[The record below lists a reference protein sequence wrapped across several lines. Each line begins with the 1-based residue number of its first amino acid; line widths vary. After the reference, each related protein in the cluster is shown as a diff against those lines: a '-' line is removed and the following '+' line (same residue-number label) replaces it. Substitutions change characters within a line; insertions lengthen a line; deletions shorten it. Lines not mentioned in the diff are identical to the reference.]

1 MTVGILTEKPSAARN
16 FAKAFGG
23 QKGTYN
29 GENYVIAFA
38 HGHLFE
44 LKQPVDQ
51 VDPSKRA
58 KYASWA
64 LSDLPWDLNDLAFER
79 EQKKMV
85 EIKKGKRVEKEDK
98 SITERL
104 ADIKK
109 TLGSC
114 SEICIATDVDPSG
127 EGGLLAW
134 EILAALGLN
143 TKPVSRM
150 YFTDES
156 PASIKKAFVSRKRL
170 ASMEDHDEYRMAWL
184 RSRWDFLS
192 MQWTR
197 IASELVDKRAI
208 VRQGRLKSAMTVLVG
223 DQLKAHKSW
232 KKVPFYEPRFRDENG
247 VMYSDP
253 DAQRCARE
261 ADVDLSGLHA
271 SSVTVDSK
279 TMKRSG
285 PPRMLDLAGLSALL
299 SAKGVKAADVLKI
312 YQKMYEAQVVSYP
325 RTEDKHVTKEQFA
338 ELVSN
343 APAIAR
349 AVGIDPALLTH
360 TAARSTHVKD
370 SGAHGAN
377 RPGPNVP
384 ASLDEVAK
392 TYGKV
397 GTMIYELLARSAL
410 AVLAE
415 DYEYEAQKGHV
426 TDFPSY
432 TGSCSVPKKPGW
444 KAVLGGAS
452 MADDDDDENN
462 VTGLGTQAQPFV
474 HEGVP
479 PCPVAPT
486 VKWLMKQL
494 ERRDVGTG
502 ATRTSTF
509 AEVSSSKA
517 RYPLMDE
524 TKGRITLTETGEM
537 SYRMLP
543 GTHIGDL
550 SITERVFADMKAVAK
565 SEKQADDVLAEV
577 ARLVTDDIAVMT
589 ANAQTMR
596 KELNMGDYAE
606 KEYFE
611 GTWVPEN
618 RHVRFNRTWSGY
630 RFTDQECMDL
640 LAGKDIEITATSART
655 GGEFTVIGS
664 FGEYE
669 FQGRTCIGFIPDF
682 SKPTSAAK
690 RGVAPKSMLGVKLT
704 DEQREK
710 IEAGE
715 KVKVKGMKSK
725 KTGKT
730 FDAYLSLED
739 KPDGTRGIAF
749 SFDK

>member
-1 MTVGILTEKPSAARN
+1 MTVGILAEKPSAARN
-16 FAKAFGG
+16 FAKALGG
-23 QKGTYN
+23 QSGTYN
-29 GENYVIAFA
+29 GEDYVIAFA
-38 HGHLFE
+38 RGHLFE

-51 VDPSKRA
+51 VAPAKRER
-58 KYASWA
+58 YGSWA
-64 LSDLPWDLNDLAFER
+64 LKDLPWDVTDFAFER
-79 EQKKMV
+79 EKK
-85 EIKKGKRVEKEDK
+85 KDTSKL
-98 SITERL
+98 L

-109 TLGSC
+109 TLSSC
-114 SEICIATDVDPSG
+114 DSIAVCTDLDPSG
-127 EGGLLAW
+127 EGFLLAW
-134 EILAALGLN
+134 EVISELGLAH
-143 TKPVSRM
+143 KPIYRM

-156 PASIKKAFVSRKRL
+156 PASIQKAFVSRKRV
-170 ASMEDHDEYRMAWL
+170 ASPEDHDEYRMAWL

-197 IASELVDKRAI
+197 IASQLAGQRAV

-223 DQLKAHKSW
+223 DQLKAHQSW

-247 VMYSDP
+247 VMYIDP
-253 DAQRCARE
+253 DATRCARE
-261 ADVDLSGLHA
+261 SDVDLSGLHA

-299 SAKGVKAADVLKI
+299 SVKGVKAAEVLKI
-312 YQKMYEAQVVSYP
+312 YQKMYESQVVSYP
-325 RTEDKHVTKEQFA
+325 RTDDKHVTKEQFA
-338 ELVSN
+338 ELVRN

-349 AVGIDPALLTH
+349 AVGIDPSLLTH

-377 RPGPNVP
+377 RPGPNIP
-384 ASLDEVAK
+384 SSLAEVENK
-392 TYGKV
+392 YGKT
-397 GTMIYELLARSAL
+397 GAMIYELLARSAL

-426 TDFPSY
+426 TDFPAY
-432 TGSCSVPKKPGW
+432 VGSCSVPKKQGW
-444 KAVLGGAS
+444 KAVLGDAS
-452 MADDDDDENN
+452 MADDDDEND

-479 PCPVAPT
+479 SQPVAPT

-524 TKGRITLTETGEM
+524 TKGRISLTETGEI
-537 SYRMLP
+537 SYRLLP

-550 SITERVFADMKAVAK
+550 AITERVFSDMKAVAK
-565 SEKQADDVLAEV
+565 GEKQADDVLAEV

-596 KELNMGDYAE
+596 KDLGMGDYVE

-611 GTWVPEN
+611 GTWQKTGA
-618 RHVRFNRTWSGY
+618 HVRFNRTWSGH

-640 LAGKDIEITATSART
+640 LAGKDIEITATSKRT
-655 GGEFTVIGS
+655 GDDFTVIGS

-669 FQGRTCIGFIPDF
+669 FEGRKCIGFIPDF
-682 SKPTSAAK
+682 TKPTSAAK
-690 RGVAPKSMLGVKLT
+690 RGVAPKMMLGVKLT

-715 KVKVKGMKSK
+715 KVKVTGMKSK
-725 KTGKT
+725 KSGKN
-730 FDAYLSLED
+730 FDAYLFLED

-749 SFDK
+749 SFDA

>member
-16 FAKAFGG
+16 FAKALGG
-23 QKGTYN
+23 QSGTCN
-29 GENYVIAFA
+29 GESYVIAFA
-38 HGHLFE
+38 RGHLFE

-58 KYASWA
+58 KYASWS
-64 LSDLPWDLNDLAFER
+64 LSELPWDVNDFAFER
-79 EQKKMV
+79 EKK
-85 EIKKGKRVEKEDK
+85 KDTSKL
-98 SITERL
+98 L

-114 SEICIATDVDPSG
+114 DELAIATDSDVSG

-134 EILAALGLN
+134 EIISELGLDR
-143 TKPVSRM
+143 KPISRM

-170 ASMEDHDEYRMAWL
+170 TSMEDHDEYRMAWL

-208 VRQGRLKSAMTVLVG
+208 VRQGRLKSAMIVLVG
-223 DQLKAHKSW
+223 DQLKAHNEW
-232 KKVPFYEPRFRDENG
+232 KKVPFYESRFRDENG
-247 VMYSDP
+247 VMYIDP
-253 DAQRCARE
+253 DAQRFAHE
-261 ADVDLSGLHA
+261 SDVDLSGLHA

-299 SAKGVKAADVLKI
+299 SAKGVKAAEVLKI
-312 YQKMYEAQVVSYP
+312 YQKMYESQVVSYP
-325 RTEDKHVTKEQFA
+325 RTDDKHVTKEQFA
-338 ELVSN
+338 ELVRN

-349 AVGIDPALLTH
+349 AVGIDPSLLTH

-377 RPGPNVP
+377 RPGPNIP
-384 ASLDEVAK
+384 SSLAEVGNK
-392 TYGKV
+392 YGKT
-397 GTMIYELLARSAL
+397 GAMIYELLARSAL

-426 TDFPSY
+426 TDFPAY
-432 TGSCSVPKKPGW
+432 VGSCSVPKKQGW
-444 KAVLGGAS
+444 KAVLGDAS
-452 MADDDDDENN
+452 MADDDEND

-479 PCPVAPT
+479 SQPVAPT

-494 ERRDVGTG
+494 ERCDVGTG

-524 TKGRITLTETGEM
+524 TKGRITLTETGEI
-537 SYRMLP
+537 SYRLLP

-550 SITERVFADMKAVAK
+550 AITERVFSDMKAVAK
-565 SEKQADDVLAEV
+565 GDKLADDVLAEV

-596 KELNMGDYAE
+596 KDLGMGDYVE

-611 GTWVPEN
+611 GTWDKTGA
-618 RHVRFNRTWSGY
+618 HVRFNRTWSGH

-640 LAGKDIEITATSART
+640 LAGKDIEITATSKRT
-655 GGEFTVIGS
+655 GDDFTVIGS

-669 FQGRTCIGFIPDF
+669 FEGRKCIGFIPDF
-682 SKPTSAAK
+682 TKPTSAAK

-725 KTGKT
+725 KSGKN
-730 FDAYLSLED
+730 FDAYLFLED

-749 SFDK
+749 SFDA

>member
-16 FAKAFGG
+16 FAKALGG
-23 QKGTYN
+23 QSGTCN
-29 GENYVIAFA
+29 GESYVIAFA
-38 HGHLFE
+38 RGHLFE

-58 KYASWA
+58 KYASWS
-64 LSDLPWDLNDLAFER
+64 LSELPWDPKDFAFER
-79 EQKKMV
+79 EKK
-85 EIKKGKRVEKEDK
+85 KDTSKL
-98 SITERL
+98 L

-114 SEICIATDVDPSG
+114 DELAIATDSDVSG

-134 EILAALGLN
+134 EIISELGLDH
-143 TKPVSRM
+143 KPISRM

-170 ASMEDHDEYRMAWL
+170 TSMEDHDEYRMAWL

-208 VRQGRLKSAMTVLVG
+208 VRQGRLKSAMIVLVG
-223 DQLKAHKSW
+223 DQLKAHNEW

-247 VMYSDP
+247 VMYIDP
-253 DAQRCARE
+253 DAPRCARE
-261 ADVDLSGLHA
+261 SDVDLSGLHA

-299 SAKGVKAADVLKI
+299 SAKGVKAAEVLKI
-312 YQKMYEAQVVSYP
+312 YQKMYESQVVSYP

-338 ELVSN
+338 ELVRN

-349 AVGIDPALLTH
+349 AVGIDPSLLTH

-377 RPGPNVP
+377 RPGPNIP
-384 ASLDEVAK
+384 SSLAEVENK
-392 TYGKV
+392 YGKT
-397 GTMIYELLARSAL
+397 GAMIYELLARSAL
-410 AVLAE
+410 AVLVE

-426 TDFPSY
+426 TDFPAY
-432 TGSCSVPKKPGW
+432 VGSCSVPKKQGW

-452 MADDDDDENN
+452 MTDDDDDANN
-462 VTGLGTQAQPFV
+462 GAGLGTTAQPFV
-474 HEGVP
+474 YEGIP
-479 PCPVAPT
+479 RQPTAPT

-517 RYPLMDE
+517 LYPLMDE
-524 TKGRITLTETGEM
+524 TKGRISLTETGEI
-537 SYRMLP
+537 SYRLLP

-550 SITERVFADMKAVAK
+550 AITERVFSDMKAVAK
-565 SEKQADDVLAEV
+565 GEKQADDVLAEV

-596 KELNMGDYAE
+596 KDLGMGDYVE

-611 GTWVPEN
+611 GTWAKTGA
-618 RHVRFNRTWSGY
+618 HVRFNRTWSGH

-640 LAGKDIEITATSART
+640 LAGKDIEITATSKRT
-655 GGEFTVIGS
+655 GDDFTVIGS

-669 FQGRTCIGFIPDF
+669 FEGRRCIGFIPDF
-682 SKPTSAAK
+682 TKPTSAAK

-704 DEQREK
+704 DEQRAK

-715 KVKVKGMKSK
+715 KVKVKGMKSRK
-725 KTGKT
+725 SGKN
-730 FDAYLSLED
+730 FDAYLFLED

-749 SFDK
+749 SFDA

>member
-16 FAKAFGG
+16 FAKALGG
-23 QKGTYN
+23 QSGTCN
-29 GENYVIAFA
+29 GESYVIAFA
-38 HGHLFE
+38 RGHLFE

-58 KYASWA
+58 KYASWS
-64 LSDLPWDLNDLAFER
+64 LSELPWDVNDFAFER
-79 EQKKMV
+79 EKK
-85 EIKKGKRVEKEDK
+85 KDTSKL
-98 SITERL
+98 L

-114 SEICIATDVDPSG
+114 DELAIATDSDVSG

-134 EILAALGLN
+134 EIISELGLDH
-143 TKPVSRM
+143 KPISRM

-170 ASMEDHDEYRMAWL
+170 TSMEDHDEYRMAWL

-208 VRQGRLKSAMTVLVG
+208 VRQGRLKSAMIVLVG
-223 DQLKAHKSW
+223 DQLKAHNEW

-247 VMYSDP
+247 VMYIDS
-253 DAQRCARE
+253 DAQRFAHE
-261 ADVDLSGLHA
+261 SDVDLSGLHA

-299 SAKGVKAADVLKI
+299 SAKGVKAAEVLGI
-312 YQKMYEAQVVSYP
+312 YQKMYESQVVSYP
-325 RTEDKHVTKEQFA
+325 RTDDKHVTKEQYA
-338 ELVSN
+338 ELVRN

-349 AVGIDPALLTH
+349 AVGIDPSLLTH

-377 RPGPNVP
+377 RPGPNIP
-384 ASLDEVAK
+384 SSLAEVEAK
-392 TYGKV
+392 YGKT
-397 GTMIYELLARSAL
+397 GAMIYELLARSAL

-426 TDFPSY
+426 TDFPAY
-432 TGSCSVPKKPGW
+432 VGSCSVPKKPGW

-452 MADDDDDENN
+452 MADDDDDVNN
-462 VTGLGTQAQPFV
+462 ASGLGTTAQPFV
-474 HEGVP
+474 YEGIP
-479 PCPVAPT
+479 RQPTAPT

-524 TKGRITLTETGEM
+524 TKGRISLTETGEI
-537 SYRMLP
+537 SYHLLP

-550 SITERVFADMKAVAK
+550 AITERVFSDMKAVAK
-565 SEKQADDVLAEV
+565 GEKQADDVLAEV

-596 KELNMGDYAE
+596 KDLGMGDYVE

-611 GTWVPEN
+611 GTWDKTGT
-618 RHVRFNRTWSGY
+618 HVRFNRTWSGH

-640 LAGKDIEITATSART
+640 LAGKDIEITATSKRT
-655 GGEFTVIGS
+655 GDDFTVIGS

-669 FQGRTCIGFIPDF
+669 FEGRKCIGFIPDF
-682 SKPTSAAK
+682 TKPTSAAK

-715 KVKVKGMKSK
+715 KVLVKGMKSK
-725 KTGKT
+725 KSGKN
-730 FDAYLSLED
+730 FDAYLFLED

-749 SFDK
+749 SFDA

>member
-16 FAKAFGG
+16 FAKALGG
-23 QKGTYN
+23 QSGTCN
-29 GENYVIAFA
+29 GESYVIAFA
-38 HGHLFE
+38 RGHLFE

-58 KYASWA
+58 KYASWS
-64 LSDLPWDLNDLAFER
+64 LSELPWDVNDFAFER
-79 EQKKMV
+79 EKK
-85 EIKKGKRVEKEDK
+85 KDTSKL
-98 SITERL
+98 L

-114 SEICIATDVDPSG
+114 DELAIATDSDVSG

-134 EILAALGLN
+134 EIISELGLDR
-143 TKPVSRM
+143 KPISRM

-170 ASMEDHDEYRMAWL
+170 TSMEDHDEYRMAWL

-208 VRQGRLKSAMTVLVG
+208 VRQGRLKSAMIVLVG
-223 DQLKAHKSW
+223 DQLKAHNEW

-247 VMYSDP
+247 VMYIDP
-253 DAQRCARE
+253 DAQRFAHE
-261 ADVDLSGLHA
+261 SDVDLSGLHA

-299 SAKGVKAADVLKI
+299 SAKGVKAAEVLGI
-312 YQKMYEAQVVSYP
+312 YQKMYESQVVSYP
-325 RTEDKHVTKEQFA
+325 RTDDKHVTKEQFA
-338 ELVSN
+338 ELVRN

-349 AVGIDPALLTH
+349 AVGIDPSLLTH
-360 TAARSTHVKD
+360 TAPRSTHVKD

-377 RPGPNVP
+377 RPGPNIP
-384 ASLDEVAK
+384 SSLAEVENK
-392 TYGKV
+392 YGKT
-397 GTMIYELLARSAL
+397 GAMIYELLARSAL

-426 TDFPSY
+426 TDFPAY
-432 TGSCSVPKKPGW
+432 VGSCSVPKKQGW
-444 KAVLGGAS
+444 KVVLGDAS
-452 MADDDDDENN
+452 MADDDDEND
-462 VTGLGTQAQPFV
+462 VTGLGTRAQPFV

-479 PCPVAPT
+479 SQPGAPT

-494 ERRDVGTG
+494 EKRDVGTG

-509 AEVSSSKA
+509 AEVSSSQS
-517 RYPLMDE
+517 RYPLMSE
-524 TKGRITLTETGEM
+524 TRGKIDLTETGEI
-537 SYRMLP
+537 SYRLLP

-550 SITERVFADMKAVAK
+550 AITERVFSDMKAVAK
-565 SEKQADDVLAEV
+565 GEKQADDVLAEV

-596 KELNMGDYAE
+596 KDLGMGDYVE

-611 GTWVPEN
+611 GTWQKTGA
-618 RHVRFNRTWSGY
+618 HVRFNRTWSGH

-640 LAGKDIEITATSART
+640 LAGEDIEITATSKRT
-655 GGEFTVIGS
+655 GDDFTVIGS

-669 FQGRTCIGFIPDF
+669 FEGRKCIGFIPDF
-682 SKPTSAAK
+682 TKPTSAAK

-715 KVKVKGMKSK
+715 KVLVKGMKSK
-725 KTGKT
+725 KSGKN
-730 FDAYLSLED
+730 FDAYLFLED

-749 SFDK
+749 SFDA

>member
-16 FAKAFGG
+16 FAKALGG
-23 QKGTYN
+23 QSGTYN
-29 GENYVIAFA
+29 GEDYVIVFA
-38 HGHLFE
+38 RGHLFE

-51 VDPSKRA
+51 VAPAKRER
-58 KYASWA
+58 YGSWA
-64 LSDLPWDLNDLAFER
+64 LKDLPWDVTDFAFER
-79 EQKKMV
+79 EKK
-85 EIKKGKRVEKEDK
+85 KDTSKL
-98 SITERL
+98 L

-109 TLGSC
+109 TLSSC
-114 SEICIATDVDPSG
+114 DSVILAGDTDPSG
-127 EGGLLAW
+127 EGFLLAW
-134 EILAALGLN
+134 EIVSELGLSH
-143 TKPVSRM
+143 KPIYRM

-156 PASIKKAFVSRKRL
+156 PASIQKAFVSRKRL
-170 ASMEDHDEYRMAWL
+170 SSPEDHDEYRMAWL

-223 DQLKAHKSW
+223 DQLKAHRSW

-247 VMYSDP
+247 VMYIDP
-253 DAQRCARE
+253 DATRCARE
-261 ADVDLSGLHA
+261 SEVDLSGLHA

-299 SAKGVKAADVLKI
+299 SAKGVKAGELLKI

-325 RTEDKHVTKEQFA
+325 RSSDRHVTKEQFA
-338 ELVSN
+338 ELVRN

-349 AVGIDPALLTH
+349 AVGIDPSLLTH

-377 RPGPNVP
+377 RPGPNIP
-384 ASLDEVAK
+384 SSLAEVESK
-392 TYGKV
+392 YGKV
-397 GTMIYELLARSAL
+397 GAMIYELLARSAL

-426 TDFPSY
+426 TDFPAY
-432 TGSCSVPKKPGW
+432 VGSCSVPKKQGW
-444 KAVLGGAS
+444 KAVLGDAS
-452 MADDDDDENN
+452 MADDDDEND

-479 PCPVAPT
+479 SQPVAPT

-517 RYPLMDE
+517 LYPLMDE

-550 SITERVFADMKAVAK
+550 AITERVFSDMKAVAK
-565 SEKQADDVLAEV
+565 GEKQADDVLAEV

-596 KELNMGDYAE
+596 KDLGMGDYVE

-611 GTWVPEN
+611 GTWQKTGA
-618 RHVRFNRTWSGY
+618 HVRFNRTWSGH

-640 LAGKDIEITATSART
+640 LAGKDIEITATSKRT
-655 GGEFTVIGS
+655 GDDFTVIGS

-669 FQGRTCIGFIPDF
+669 FEGRKCIGFIPDF
-682 SKPTSAAK
+682 TKPTSAAK

-725 KTGKT
+725 KSGKN
-730 FDAYLSLED
+730 FDAYLFLED

-749 SFDK
+749 SFDA

>member
-16 FAKAFGG
+16 FAKALGG
-23 QKGTYN
+23 QSGTCN
-29 GENYVIAFA
+29 GESYVIAFA
-38 HGHLFE
+38 RGHLFE

-58 KYASWA
+58 KYASWS
-64 LSDLPWDLNDLAFER
+64 LSELPWDVNDFAFER
-79 EQKKMV
+79 EKK
-85 EIKKGKRVEKEDK
+85 KDTSKL
-98 SITERL
+98 L

-114 SEICIATDVDPSG
+114 DELAIATDSDVSG

-134 EILAALGLN
+134 EIISELGLDH
-143 TKPVSRM
+143 KPISRM

-170 ASMEDHDEYRMAWL
+170 TSMEDHDEYRMAWL

-197 IASELVDKRAI
+197 IASELVDKCAI
-208 VRQGRLKSAMTVLVG
+208 VRQGRLKSAMIVLVG
-223 DQLKAHKSW
+223 DQLKAHNEW
-232 KKVPFYEPRFRDENG
+232 KKVPFYESRFRDENG
-247 VMYSDP
+247 VMYIDP
-253 DAQRCARE
+253 DAQRFAHE
-261 ADVDLSGLHA
+261 SDVDLSGLHA
-271 SSVTVDSK
+271 SSVTVDSQ

-299 SAKGVKAADVLKI
+299 SAKGVKAAEVLKI
-312 YQKMYEAQVVSYP
+312 YQKMYESQVVSYP
-325 RTEDKHVTKEQFA
+325 RTEDKHVTKEQYA
-338 ELVSN
+338 ELVRN

-349 AVGIDPALLTH
+349 AVGIDPSLLTH

-377 RPGPNVP
+377 RPGPNIP
-384 ASLDEVAK
+384 SSLAEVENK
-392 TYGKV
+392 YGKT
-397 GTMIYELLARSAL
+397 GAMIYELLARSAL

-426 TDFPSY
+426 TDFPAY
-432 TGSCSVPKKPGW
+432 VGSCSVPKKPGW

-452 MADDDDDENN
+452 MADDDDDANN
-462 VTGLGTQAQPFV
+462 GAGLGTQAKPFV

-479 PCPVAPT
+479 PRPAAPT

-494 ERRDVGTG
+494 EKRDVGTG

-509 AEVSSSKA
+509 AEVSSSKS
-517 RYPLMDE
+517 RYPLMSE
-524 TKGRITLTETGEM
+524 TRGKIDLTETGEI
-537 SYRMLP
+537 SYRLLP

-550 SITERVFADMKAVAK
+550 AITERVFSDMKAVAK
-565 SEKQADDVLAEV
+565 GEKQADDVLAEV

-596 KELNMGDYAE
+596 KDLGMGDYVE

-611 GTWVPEN
+611 GTWDKTGA
-618 RHVRFNRTWSGY
+618 HVRFNRTWSGH

-640 LAGKDIEITATSART
+640 LAGKDIEITATSKRT
-655 GGEFTVIGS
+655 GDDFTVIGS

-669 FQGRTCIGFIPDF
+669 FEGRKRIGFIPDF
-682 SKPTSAAK
+682 TKPTSAAK

-715 KVKVKGMKSK
+715 KVLVKGMKSK
-725 KTGKT
+725 KSGKN
-730 FDAYLSLED
+730 FDAYLFLED

-749 SFDK
+749 SFDA

>member
-1 MTVGILTEKPSAARN
+1 MTVGILAEKPSAARN
-16 FAKAFGG
+16 FAKALGG
-23 QKGTYN
+23 QSGTYN
-29 GENYVIAFA
+29 GESYVIAFA
-38 HGHLFE
+38 RGHLFE

-51 VDPSKRA
+51 VAPAKRER
-58 KYASWA
+58 YGSWA
-64 LSDLPWDLNDLAFER
+64 LKDLPWDVTDFAFER
-79 EQKKMV
+79 AKK
-85 EIKKGKRVEKEDK
+85 KDTSKL
-98 SITERL
+98 L

-109 TLGSC
+109 TLSFC
-114 SEICIATDVDPSG
+114 DSIAVSTDLDPSG
-127 EGGLLAW
+127 EGFLLAW
-134 EILAALGLN
+134 EVISELGLGH
-143 TKPVSRM
+143 KPIYRM

-156 PASIKKAFVSRKRL
+156 PASIQKAFVSRKRIV
-170 ASMEDHDEYRMAWL
+170 SPEDHDEYRMAWL

-197 IASELVDKRAI
+197 MASQLAGQRAV

-223 DQLKAHKSW
+223 DQLKAHQSW
-232 KKVPFYEPRFRDENG
+232 KKVPFYELRFRDENG
-247 VMYSDP
+247 VMYVDP
-253 DAQRCARE
+253 DATRCARE
-261 ADVDLSGLHA
+261 SDVDLSGLHA

-299 SAKGVKAADVLKI
+299 SAKGVKAADVLKT
-312 YQKMYEAQVVSYP
+312 YQALYEAQICSYP

-338 ELVSN
+338 ELVRN

-349 AVGIDPALLTH
+349 AVGIDPSLLTH

-377 RPGPNVP
+377 RPGPNIP
-384 ASLDEVAK
+384 SSLAEVESK
-392 TYGKV
+392 YGKV
-397 GTMIYELLARSAL
+397 GAMIYELLARSAL

-426 TDFPSY
+426 TDFPAY
-432 TGSCSVPKKPGW
+432 VGSCSVPKKQGW
-444 KAVLGGAS
+444 KAVLGDAS
-452 MADDDDDENN
+452 MADDDDEND
-462 VTGLGTQAQPFV
+462 VTGLGTKAQPFV

-479 PCPVAPT
+479 SQPVAPT

-524 TKGRITLTETGEM
+524 TKGRITLTETGEI
-537 SYRMLP
+537 SYRLLP

-550 SITERVFADMKAVAK
+550 AITERVFSDMKAVAK
-565 SEKQADDVLAEV
+565 GEKQADDVLAEV

-596 KELNMGDYAE
+596 KDLGMGDYVE

-611 GTWVPEN
+611 GTWQKTGA
-618 RHVRFNRTWSGY
+618 HVRFNRTWSGH

-640 LAGKDIEITATSART
+640 LAGKDIEITATSKRT
-655 GGEFTVIGS
+655 GDDFTVIGS

-669 FQGRTCIGFIPDF
+669 FEGRKCIGFIPDF
-682 SKPTSAAK
+682 TKPTSAAK

-704 DEQREK
+704 DEQRAK

-715 KVKVKGMKSK
+715 KVLVKGMKSK
-725 KTGKT
+725 KSGKN
-730 FDAYLSLED
+730 FDAYLFLED

-749 SFDK
+749 SFDA

>member
-16 FAKAFGG
+16 FAKALGG
-23 QKGTYN
+23 QSGTCN
-29 GENYVIAFA
+29 GESYVIAFA
-38 HGHLFE
+38 RGHLFE

-58 KYASWA
+58 KYASWS
-64 LSDLPWDLNDLAFER
+64 LSELPWDVNDFAFER
-79 EQKKMV
+79 EKK
-85 EIKKGKRVEKEDK
+85 KDTSKL
-98 SITERL
+98 L

-114 SEICIATDVDPSG
+114 DELAIATDSDVSG

-134 EILAALGLN
+134 EIIFELGLDH
-143 TKPVSRM
+143 KPISRM

-170 ASMEDHDEYRMAWL
+170 TSMEDHDEYRMAWL

-208 VRQGRLKSAMTVLVG
+208 VRQGRLKSAMIVLVG
-223 DQLKAHKSW
+223 DQLKAHNEW

-247 VMYSDP
+247 VMYIDP
-253 DAQRCARE
+253 DATRCACE
-261 ADVDLSGLHA
+261 SDVNLSGLHA

-299 SAKGVKAADVLKI
+299 SAKGVKAAEVLKI
-312 YQKMYEAQVVSYP
+312 YQKMYESQVVSYP
-325 RTEDKHVTKEQFA
+325 RTDDKHVTKEQYA
-338 ELVSN
+338 ELVRN

-349 AVGIDPALLTH
+349 AVGIDPSLLTH

-377 RPGPNVP
+377 RPGPVVP
-384 ASLDEVAK
+384 SSLAEVESK
-392 TYGKV
+392 YGKT
-397 GTMIYELLARSAL
+397 GAMIYELLARSAL

-426 TDFPSY
+426 TDFPAY
-432 TGSCSVPKKPGW
+432 VGSCSVPKKPGW
-444 KAVLGGAS
+444 KAVLGDAS
-452 MADDDDDENN
+452 MADDDDEND
-462 VTGLGTQAQPFV
+462 VTGLGTKAQPFV

-479 PCPVAPT
+479 SQPVAPT

-524 TKGRITLTETGEM
+524 TKGRITLTETGEI
-537 SYRMLP
+537 SYRLLP

-550 SITERVFADMKAVAK
+550 AITERVFSDMKAVAK
-565 SEKQADDVLAEV
+565 GEKQADDVLAEV

-596 KELNMGDYAE
+596 KDLGMGDYVE

-611 GTWVPEN
+611 GTWEKTGA
-618 RHVRFNRTWSGY
+618 HVRFNRTWSGH

-640 LAGKDIEITATSART
+640 LAGKDIEITATSKRT
-655 GGEFTVIGS
+655 GDDFTVIGS

-669 FQGRTCIGFIPDF
+669 FEGRKCIGFIPDF
-682 SKPTSAAK
+682 TKPTSAAK

-715 KVKVKGMKSK
+715 KVKVSGMKSK
-725 KTGKT
+725 KSGKN
-730 FDAYLSLED
+730 FDAYLFLED

-749 SFDK
+749 SFDA

>member
-16 FAKAFGG
+16 FAKALGG
-23 QKGTYN
+23 QSGTCN
-29 GENYVIAFA
+29 GESYVIAFA
-38 HGHLFE
+38 RGHLFE

-58 KYASWA
+58 KYASWS
-64 LSDLPWDLNDLAFER
+64 LSELPWDVNDFAFER
-79 EQKKMV
+79 EKK
-85 EIKKGKRVEKEDK
+85 KDTSKL
-98 SITERL
+98 L

-114 SEICIATDVDPSG
+114 DELAIATDSDVSG

-134 EILAALGLN
+134 EIISELGLDH
-143 TKPVSRM
+143 KPISRM

-170 ASMEDHDEYRMAWL
+170 TSMEDHDEYRMAWL

-223 DQLKAHKSW
+223 DQLKAHQSW
-232 KKVPFYEPRFRDENG
+232 KKVPFYESRFRDENG
-247 VMYSDP
+247 VMYIDP
-253 DAQRCARE
+253 DAQRFAHE
-261 ADVDLSGLHA
+261 SDVDLSGLHA

-299 SAKGVKAADVLKI
+299 SAKGVKAAEVLGI
-312 YQKMYEAQVVSYP
+312 YQKMYESQVVSYP
-325 RTEDKHVTKEQFA
+325 RTDDKHVTKEQFA
-338 ELVSN
+338 ELVRN

-349 AVGIDPALLTH
+349 AVGIDPSLLTH

-377 RPGPNVP
+377 RPGPVVP
-384 ASLDEVAK
+384 SSLAEVESK
-392 TYGKV
+392 YGKT
-397 GTMIYELLARSAL
+397 GAMIYELLARSAL

-426 TDFPSY
+426 TDFPAY
-432 TGSCSVPKKPGW
+432 VGSCSVPKKQGW
-444 KAVLGGAS
+444 KAVLGDAS
-452 MADDDDDENN
+452 MADDDDDEND
-462 VTGLGTQAQPFV
+462 VTGLGTKAQPFV

-479 PCPVAPT
+479 SQPVAPT

-524 TKGRITLTETGEM
+524 TKGRIDLTETGEI
-537 SYRMLP
+537 SYRLLP

-550 SITERVFADMKAVAK
+550 AITERVFSDMKAVAK
-565 SEKQADDVLAEV
+565 GEKQADDVLAEV

-596 KELNMGDYAE
+596 KDLGMGDYVE

-611 GTWVPEN
+611 GTWQKTGA
-618 RHVRFNRTWSGY
+618 HVRFNRTWSGH

-640 LAGKDIEITATSART
+640 LAGKDIEITATSKRT
-655 GGEFTVIGS
+655 GDDFTVIGS

-669 FQGRTCIGFIPDF
+669 FEGRKCIGFIPDF
-682 SKPTSAAK
+682 TKPTSAAK

-715 KVKVKGMKSK
+715 KVKVSGMKSK
-725 KTGKT
+725 KSGKN
-730 FDAYLSLED
+730 FDAYLFLED

-749 SFDK
+749 SFDA

>member
-1 MTVGILTEKPSAARN
+1 MTVGILAEKPSAARN
-16 FAKAFGG
+16 FAKALGG
-23 QKGTYN
+23 QSGTYN
-29 GENYVIAFA
+29 GEPYVIAFA
-38 HGHLFE
+38 RGHLFE

-51 VDPSKRA
+51 VASAKRER
-58 KYASWA
+58 YASWA
-64 LSDLPWDLNDLAFER
+64 LKDLPWDPNDFAFER
-79 EQKKMV
+79 EKK
-85 EIKKGKRVEKEDK
+85 KDTSKLL
-98 SITERL
+98 S
-104 ADIKK
+104 DIKK
-109 TLGSC
+109 TLSSC
-114 SEICIATDVDPSG
+114 DSIAVCTDLDPSG
-127 EGGLLAW
+127 EGFLLAW
-134 EILAALGLN
+134 EVISELGLAH
-143 TKPVSRM
+143 KPIYRM

-156 PASIKKAFVSRKRL
+156 PASIQKAFVSRKRI
-170 ASMEDHDEYRMAWL
+170 ASPEDHDEYRMAWL

-197 IASELVDKRAI
+197 IASELVGKRAI

-223 DQLKAHKSW
+223 DQLKAHKAW

-247 VMYSDP
+247 VMYVDP
-253 DAQRCARE
+253 DATRCARE
-261 ADVDLSGLHA
+261 SDVDLSGLHA

-299 SAKGVKAADVLKI
+299 SAKGVKAAEVLKT
-312 YQKMYEAQVVSYP
+312 YQVLYEQQLASYP
-325 RTEDKHVTKEQFA
+325 RTEDKHVTKEQYA
-338 ELVSN
+338 ELVRN

-349 AVGIDPALLTH
+349 AVGIDPSLLTH
-360 TAARSTHVKD
+360 TAVRSTHVKD

-377 RPGPNVP
+377 RPGPNIP
-384 ASLDEVAK
+384 SSLAEVESK
-392 TYGKV
+392 YGKT
-397 GTMIYELLARSAL
+397 GAMIYELLARSAL

-426 TDFPSY
+426 TDFPAY
-432 TGSCSVPKKPGW
+432 VGTCSVPKKPGW

-462 VTGLGTQAQPFV
+462 VTGLGTKAQPFV

-479 PCPVAPT
+479 PRPAAPT

-509 AEVSSSKA
+509 AEVSSSKS
-517 RYPLMDE
+517 RYPLMSE
-524 TKGRITLTETGEM
+524 TRGKIDLTETGEI
-537 SYRMLP
+537 SYRLLP

-550 SITERVFADMKAVAK
+550 AITERVFSDMKAVAK
-565 SEKQADDVLAEV
+565 GEKQADDVLAEV

-596 KELNMGDYAE
+596 KDLGMGDYVE

-611 GTWVPEN
+611 GTWDKTGA
-618 RHVRFNRTWSGY
+618 HVRFNRTWSGH

-640 LAGKDIEITATSART
+640 LAGKDIEITATSKRT
-655 GGEFTVIGS
+655 GDDFTVIGS

-669 FQGRTCIGFIPDF
+669 FEGRKCIGFIPDF
-682 SKPTSAAK
+682 TKPTSAAK
-690 RGVAPKSMLGVKLT
+690 RGVAPKTMLGVKLT
-704 DEQREK
+704 DEQRAK

-715 KVKVKGMKSK
+715 KVKVSGMKSK
-725 KTGKT
+725 KSGKN
-730 FDAYLSLED
+730 FDAYLFLED

-749 SFDK
+749 SFDA

>member
-1 MTVGILTEKPSAARN
+1 MTVGILAEKPSAARN
-16 FAKAFGG
+16 FAKALGG
-23 QKGTYN
+23 QSGTYN
-29 GENYVIAFA
+29 GESYVIAFA
-38 HGHLFE
+38 RGHLFE

-51 VDPSKRA
+51 VAPAKRER
-58 KYASWA
+58 YASWA
-64 LSDLPWDLNDLAFER
+64 LKDLPWDVTDFAFER
-79 EQKKMV
+79 EKK
-85 EIKKGKRVEKEDK
+85 KDTSKL
-98 SITERL
+98 L

-109 TLGSC
+109 TLSSC
-114 SEICIATDVDPSG
+114 DSIAVSTDLDPSG
-127 EGGLLAW
+127 EGFLLAW
-134 EILAALGLN
+134 EVISELGLAH
-143 TKPVSRM
+143 KPIYRM

-156 PASIKKAFVSRKRL
+156 PASIQKAFVSRKRIT
-170 ASMEDHDEYRMAWL
+170 SPEDHDEYRMAWL

-197 IASELVDKRAI
+197 MASQLAGQRVV

-223 DQLKAHKSW
+223 DQLKAHNAW

-247 VMYSDP
+247 VMYVDP
-253 DAQRCARE
+253 DATRCARE
-261 ADVDLSGLHA
+261 SDVDLSGLHA

-299 SAKGVKAADVLKI
+299 SAKGVKAAEVLKT
-312 YQKMYEAQVVSYP
+312 YQALYEAQIASYP
-325 RTEDKHVTKEQFA
+325 RTEDKHVTKEQYA
-338 ELVSN
+338 ELVRN

-349 AVGIDPALLTH
+349 AVGIDPSLLTH

-377 RPGPNVP
+377 RPGPNIP
-384 ASLDEVAK
+384 SSLAEVESK
-392 TYGKV
+392 YGKT
-397 GTMIYELLARSAL
+397 GAMIYELLARSAL

-426 TDFPSY
+426 TDFPAY
-432 TGSCSVPKKPGW
+432 VGSCSVPKKQGW

-452 MADDDDDENN
+452 MADDDDDANN
-462 VTGLGTQAQPFV
+462 ASGLGTQAKPFV

-479 PCPVAPT
+479 PRPVAPT

-509 AEVSSSKA
+509 AEVSSSKS
-517 RYPLMDE
+517 RYPLMSE
-524 TKGRITLTETGEM
+524 TRGKIDLTETGEI
-537 SYRMLP
+537 SYRLLP

-550 SITERVFADMKAVAK
+550 AITERVFSDMKAVAK
-565 SEKQADDVLAEV
+565 GEKQADDVLAEV

-596 KELNMGDYAE
+596 KDLGMGDYVE

-611 GTWVPEN
+611 GTWEKTGA
-618 RHVRFNRTWSGY
+618 HVRFNRTWSGH

-640 LAGKDIEITATSART
+640 LAGKDIEITATSKRT
-655 GGEFTVIGS
+655 GDDFTVIGS

-669 FQGRTCIGFIPDF
+669 FEGRKCIGFIPDF
-682 SKPTSAAK
+682 TKPTSAAK

-715 KVKVKGMKSK
+715 KVLVKGMKSRK
-725 KTGKT
+725 SGKN
-730 FDAYLSLED
+730 FDAYLFLED

-749 SFDK
+749 SFDA

>member
-16 FAKAFGG
+16 FAKALGG
-23 QKGTYN
+23 QSGTCN
-29 GENYVIAFA
+29 GESYVIAFA
-38 HGHLFE
+38 RGHLFE

-58 KYASWA
+58 KYASWS
-64 LSDLPWDLNDLAFER
+64 LSELPWDVNDFAFER
-79 EQKKMV
+79 EKK
-85 EIKKGKRVEKEDK
+85 KDTSKL
-98 SITERL
+98 L

-114 SEICIATDVDPSG
+114 DELAIATDSDVSG

-134 EILAALGLN
+134 EIISELGLDR
-143 TKPVSRM
+143 KPISRM

-170 ASMEDHDEYRMAWL
+170 TSMEDHDEYRMAWL

-208 VRQGRLKSAMTVLVG
+208 VRQGRLKSAMIVLVG
-223 DQLKAHKSW
+223 DQLKAHNEW
-232 KKVPFYEPRFRDENG
+232 KKVPFYESRFRDENG
-247 VMYSDP
+247 VMYIDP
-253 DAQRCARE
+253 DAQRFAHE
-261 ADVDLSGLHA
+261 SDVDLSGLHA

-299 SAKGVKAADVLKI
+299 SAKGVKAAEVLGI
-312 YQKMYEAQVVSYP
+312 YQKMYESQVVSYP
-325 RTEDKHVTKEQFA
+325 RTDDKHVTKEQFA
-338 ELVSN
+338 ELVRN

-349 AVGIDPALLTH
+349 AVGIDSSLLTH

-377 RPGPNVP
+377 RPGPNIP
-384 ASLDEVAK
+384 SSLAEVEAK
-392 TYGKV
+392 YGKT
-397 GTMIYELLARSAL
+397 GAMIYELLARSAL

-426 TDFPSY
+426 TDFPAY
-432 TGSCSVPKKPGW
+432 VGSCSVPKKQGW
-444 KAVLGGAS
+444 KAVLGDAS
-452 MADDDDDENN
+452 MADDDDEND
-462 VTGLGTQAQPFV
+462 VTGLGTKAQPFV

-479 PCPVAPT
+479 SQPVAPT

-524 TKGRITLTETGEM
+524 MKGRITLTETGEI
-537 SYRMLP
+537 SYRLLP

-550 SITERVFADMKAVAK
+550 AITEHVFSDMKAVAK
-565 SEKQADDVLAEV
+565 GEKQADDVLAEV

-596 KELNMGDYAE
+596 KDLGMGDYVE

-611 GTWVPEN
+611 GTWEKTGA
-618 RHVRFNRTWSGY
+618 HVRFNRTWSGH

-640 LAGKDIEITATSART
+640 LAGKDIEITATSKRT
-655 GGEFTVIGS
+655 GDDFTVIGS

-669 FQGRTCIGFIPDF
+669 FEGRKCIGFIPDF
-682 SKPTSAAK
+682 TKPTSAAK

-715 KVKVKGMKSK
+715 KVLVKGMKSK
-725 KTGKT
+725 KSGKN
-730 FDAYLSLED
+730 FDAYLFLED

-749 SFDK
+749 SFDA

>member
-1 MTVGILTEKPSAARN
+1 MTVGILAEKPSAARN
-16 FAKAFGG
+16 FAKALGG
-23 QKGTYN
+23 QSGTYN
-29 GENYVIAFA
+29 GESYVIAFA
-38 HGHLFE
+38 RGHLFE

-51 VDPSKRA
+51 VAPAKRER
-58 KYASWA
+58 YGSWA
-64 LSDLPWDLNDLAFER
+64 LKDLPWDVTDFAFER
-79 EQKKMV
+79 EKK
-85 EIKKGKRVEKEDK
+85 KDTSKL
-98 SITERL
+98 L

-109 TLGSC
+109 TLSSC
-114 SEICIATDVDPSG
+114 DSIAVSTDLDPSG
-127 EGGLLAW
+127 EGFLLAW
-134 EILAALGLN
+134 EVISELGLGH
-143 TKPVSRM
+143 KPIYRM

-156 PASIKKAFVSRKRL
+156 PASIQKAFVSRKRIT
-170 ASMEDHDEYRMAWL
+170 SPEDHDEYRMAWL

-197 IASELVDKRAI
+197 MASQLAGRRAV

-223 DQLKAHKSW
+223 DQLKAHKAW

-247 VMYSDP
+247 VMYVDP
-253 DAQRCARE
+253 DATRCARDS
-261 ADVDLSGLHA
+261 DVDLSGLHA

-299 SAKGVKAADVLKI
+299 SAKGVKAAEVLKT
-312 YQKMYEAQVVSYP
+312 YQVLYEAQIASYP
-325 RTEDKHVTKEQFA
+325 RTEDKHVTKEQYA
-338 ELVSN
+338 ELVRN

-349 AVGIDPALLTH
+349 AVGIDPSLLTH

-377 RPGPNVP
+377 RPGPNIP
-384 ASLDEVAK
+384 SSLAEVENK
-392 TYGKV
+392 YGKT
-397 GTMIYELLARSAL
+397 GAMIYELLARSAL

-426 TDFPSY
+426 TDFPAY
-432 TGSCSVPKKPGW
+432 VGSCSVPKKQGW

-452 MADDDDDENN
+452 MADDDDDANN
-462 VTGLGTQAQPFV
+462 GAGLGTQAKPFV

-479 PCPVAPT
+479 PRPAAPT

-509 AEVSSSKA
+509 AEVSSSKS
-517 RYPLMDE
+517 RYPLMSE
-524 TKGRITLTETGEM
+524 TRGKIDLTETGEI
-537 SYRMLP
+537 SYRLLP

-550 SITERVFADMKAVAK
+550 AITERVFSDMKAVAK
-565 SEKQADDVLAEV
+565 GEKQADDVLAEV

-596 KELNMGDYAE
+596 KDLGMGDYVE

-611 GTWVPEN
+611 GTWDKTGA
-618 RHVRFNRTWSGY
+618 HVRFNRTWSGH

-640 LAGKDIEITATSART
+640 LAGKDIEITAQSKKT
-655 GGEFTVIGS
+655 GDDFTVIGALGE
-664 FGEYE
+664 GEY
-669 FQGRTCIGFIPDF
+669 QGRTFVGFTPDF
-682 SKPTSAAK
+682 TKPTSAAK

-715 KVKVKGMKSK
+715 KVLVKGMKSK
-725 KTGKT
+725 KSGKN
-730 FDAYLSLED
+730 FDAYLFLED

-749 SFDK
+749 SFDA

>member
-16 FAKAFGG
+16 FAKALGG
-23 QKGTYN
+23 QSGTYN
-29 GENYVIAFA
+29 GEDYVIVFA
-38 HGHLFE
+38 RGHLFE

-51 VDPSKRA
+51 VAPAKRER
-58 KYASWA
+58 YGSWA
-64 LSDLPWDLNDLAFER
+64 LKDLPWDVTDFAFER
-79 EQKKMV
+79 EKK
-85 EIKKGKRVEKEDK
+85 KDTSKL
-98 SITERL
+98 L

-109 TLGSC
+109 TLSSC
-114 SEICIATDVDPSG
+114 DSVILAGDTDPSG
-127 EGGLLAW
+127 EGFLLAW
-134 EILAALGLN
+134 EIVSELGLSH
-143 TKPVSRM
+143 KPIYRM

-156 PASIKKAFVSRKRL
+156 PASIQKAFVSRKRL
-170 ASMEDHDEYRMAWL
+170 SSPEDHDEYRMAWL

-223 DQLKAHKSW
+223 DQLKAHNEW

-247 VMYSDP
+247 VMYIDP
-253 DAQRCARE
+253 DATRCARE
-261 ADVDLSGLHA
+261 SDVDLSGLHA
-271 SSVTVDSK
+271 SGVTVDSK

-299 SAKGVKAADVLKI
+299 STKGVKAGDLLKI
-312 YQKMYEAQVVSYP
+312 YQKMYESQVVSYP
-325 RTEDKHVTKEQFA
+325 RSSDRHVTKEQYA
-338 ELVSN
+338 ELVRN

-349 AVGIDPALLTH
+349 AVGIDPSLLTH

-377 RPGPNVP
+377 RPGPNIP
-384 ASLDEVAK
+384 SSLAEVESK
-392 TYGKV
+392 YGKT
-397 GTMIYELLARSAL
+397 GAMIYELLARSAL

-426 TDFPSY
+426 TDFPAY
-432 TGSCSVPKKPGW
+432 VGSCSVPKKQGW
-444 KAVLGGAS
+444 KAVLGDAS
-452 MADDDDDENN
+452 MADDDDEND

-479 PCPVAPT
+479 SQPVAPT

-537 SYRMLP
+537 SYRLLP

-550 SITERVFADMKAVAK
+550 AITERVFSDMKAVAK
-565 SEKQADDVLAEV
+565 GEKQADDVLAEV

-596 KELNMGDYAE
+596 KDLGMGDYVE

-611 GTWVPEN
+611 GTWEKTGA
-618 RHVRFNRTWSGY
+618 HVRFNRTWSGH

-640 LAGKDIEITATSART
+640 LAGKDIEITATSKRT
-655 GGEFTVIGS
+655 GDDFTVIGS

-669 FQGRTCIGFIPDF
+669 FEGRKCIGFIPDF
-682 SKPTSAAK
+682 TKPTSAAK
-690 RGVAPKSMLGVKLT
+690 RGVAPKTMLGVKLT

-725 KTGKT
+725 KSGKN
-730 FDAYLSLED
+730 FDAYLFLED

-749 SFDK
+749 SFDA

>member
-16 FAKAFGG
+16 FAKALGG
-23 QKGTYN
+23 QSGTCN
-29 GENYVIAFA
+29 GESYVIAFA
-38 HGHLFE
+38 RGHLFE

-58 KYASWA
+58 KYASWS
-64 LSDLPWDLNDLAFER
+64 LSELPWDVNDFAFER
-79 EQKKMV
+79 EKK
-85 EIKKGKRVEKEDK
+85 KDTSKL
-98 SITERL
+98 L

-114 SEICIATDVDPSG
+114 DELAIATDSDVSG

-134 EILAALGLN
+134 EIISELGLDR
-143 TKPVSRM
+143 KPISRM

-170 ASMEDHDEYRMAWL
+170 TSMEDHDEYRMAWL

-208 VRQGRLKSAMTVLVG
+208 VRQGRLKSAMIVLVG
-223 DQLKAHKSW
+223 DQLKAHNEW
-232 KKVPFYEPRFRDENG
+232 KKVPFYESRFRDENG
-247 VMYSDP
+247 VMYIDP
-253 DAQRCARE
+253 DAQRFAHE
-261 ADVDLSGLHA
+261 SDVDLSGLHA

-299 SAKGVKAADVLKI
+299 SAKGVKAAEVLKI
-312 YQKMYEAQVVSYP
+312 YQKMYESQVVSYP
-325 RTEDKHVTKEQFA
+325 RTDDKHVTKEQYA
-338 ELVSN
+338 ELVRN

-349 AVGIDPALLTH
+349 AVGIDPSLLTH

-377 RPGPNVP
+377 RPGPNIP
-384 ASLDEVAK
+384 SSLAEVESK
-392 TYGKV
+392 YGKT
-397 GTMIYELLARSAL
+397 GAMIYELLARSAL

-426 TDFPSY
+426 TDFPAY
-432 TGSCSVPKKPGW
+432 VGSCSVPKKQGW
-444 KAVLGGAS
+444 KAVLGDAS
-452 MADDDDDENN
+452 MADDDDEND
-462 VTGLGTQAQPFV
+462 VTGLGTKAQPFV

-479 PCPVAPT
+479 SQPVAPT

-509 AEVSSSKA
+509 AEVSSSKV

-524 TKGRITLTETGEM
+524 TKGRISLTETGEI
-537 SYRMLP
+537 SYRLLP

-550 SITERVFADMKAVAK
+550 SITERVFSDMKAVAK
-565 SEKQADDVLAEV
+565 GEKQADDVLAEV

-596 KELNMGDYAE
+596 KDLGMGDYVE

-611 GTWVPEN
+611 GTWEKTGA
-618 RHVRFNRTWSGY
+618 HVRFNRTWSGH

-640 LAGKDIEITATSART
+640 LAGKDIEITATSKRT
-655 GGEFTVIGS
+655 GDDFTVIGS

-669 FQGRTCIGFIPDF
+669 FEGRKCIGFIPDF
-682 SKPTSAAK
+682 TKPTSAAK
-690 RGVAPKSMLGVKLT
+690 RGVAPKTMLGVKLT

-715 KVKVKGMKSK
+715 KVLVKGMKSK
-725 KTGKT
+725 KSGKN
-730 FDAYLSLED
+730 FDAYLFLED

-749 SFDK
+749 SFDA

>member
-16 FAKAFGG
+16 FAKALGG
-23 QKGTYN
+23 QSGTCN
-29 GENYVIAFA
+29 GESYVIAFA
-38 HGHLFE
+38 RGHLFE

-51 VDPSKRA
+51 VDSSKRA
-58 KYASWA
+58 KYASWS
-64 LSDLPWDLNDLAFER
+64 LSELPWDVNDFAFER
-79 EQKKMV
+79 EKK
-85 EIKKGKRVEKEDK
+85 KDTSKL
-98 SITERL
+98 L

-114 SEICIATDVDPSG
+114 DELAIATDSDVSG

-134 EILAALGLN
+134 EIISELGLDH
-143 TKPVSRM
+143 KPISRM

-170 ASMEDHDEYRMAWL
+170 TSMEDHDEYRMAWL

-208 VRQGRLKSAMTVLVG
+208 VRQGRLKSAMIVLVG
-223 DQLKAHKSW
+223 DQLKAHNEW
-232 KKVPFYEPRFRDENG
+232 KKVPFYESRFRDENG
-247 VMYSDP
+247 VMYIDP
-253 DAQRCARE
+253 DAQRFAHE
-261 ADVDLSGLHA
+261 SDVDLSGLHA

-299 SAKGVKAADVLKI
+299 SAKGVKAAEVLGI
-312 YQKMYEAQVVSYP
+312 YQKMYESQVVSYP
-325 RTEDKHVTKEQFA
+325 RTDDKHVTKEQYA
-338 ELVSN
+338 ELVRN

-349 AVGIDPALLTH
+349 AVGIDPSLLTH

-377 RPGPNVP
+377 RPGPNIP
-384 ASLDEVAK
+384 SSLAEVESK
-392 TYGKV
+392 YGKT
-397 GTMIYELLARSAL
+397 GAMIYELLARSAL

-426 TDFPSY
+426 TDFPAY
-432 TGSCSVPKKPGW
+432 VGSCSVPKKQGW
-444 KAVLGGAS
+444 KAVLGDAS
-452 MADDDDDENN
+452 MADDDDEND
-462 VTGLGTQAQPFV
+462 VTGLGTKAQPFV

-479 PCPVAPT
+479 SQPVAPT

-550 SITERVFADMKAVAK
+550 SITERVFSDMKAVAK
-565 SEKQADDVLAEV
+565 GEKQADDVLAEV

-596 KELNMGDYAE
+596 KDLGMGDYVE

-611 GTWVPEN
+611 GTWQKTGA
-618 RHVRFNRTWSGY
+618 HVRFNRTWSGH

-640 LAGKDIEITATSART
+640 LAGKDIEITATSKRT
-655 GGEFTVIGS
+655 GDDFAVIGS

-669 FQGRTCIGFIPDF
+669 FEGRRCIGFIPDF
-682 SKPTSAAK
+682 TKPTSAAK
-690 RGVAPKSMLGVKLT
+690 RGVAPKTMLGVKLT

-715 KVKVKGMKSK
+715 KVLVKGMKSK
-725 KTGKT
+725 KSGKN
-730 FDAYLSLED
+730 FDAYLFLED

-749 SFDK
+749 SFDA

>member
-16 FAKAFGG
+16 FAKALGG
-23 QKGTYN
+23 QSGTCN
-29 GENYVIAFA
+29 GESYVIAFA
-38 HGHLFE
+38 RGHLFE

-58 KYASWA
+58 KYASWS
-64 LSDLPWDLNDLAFER
+64 LSELPWDVNDFAFER
-79 EQKKMV
+79 EKK
-85 EIKKGKRVEKEDK
+85 KDTSKL
-98 SITERL
+98 L

-114 SEICIATDVDPSG
+114 DELAIATDSDVSG

-134 EILAALGLN
+134 EIISELGLDR
-143 TKPVSRM
+143 KPISRM

-170 ASMEDHDEYRMAWL
+170 TSMEDHDEYRMAWL

-208 VRQGRLKSAMTVLVG
+208 VRQGRLKSAMIVLVG
-223 DQLKAHKSW
+223 DQLKAHNEW

-247 VMYSDP
+247 VMYIDP
-253 DAQRCARE
+253 DAQRFAHE
-261 ADVDLSGLHA
+261 SDVDLSGLHA

-299 SAKGVKAADVLKI
+299 SAKGVKAAEVLGI
-312 YQKMYEAQVVSYP
+312 YQKMYESQVVSYP
-325 RTEDKHVTKEQFA
+325 RTDDKHVTKEQYA
-338 ELVSN
+338 ELVRN

-349 AVGIDPALLTH
+349 AVGIDPSLLTH

-377 RPGPNVP
+377 RPGPNIP
-384 ASLDEVAK
+384 SSLAEVENK
-392 TYGKV
+392 YGKT
-397 GTMIYELLARSAL
+397 GAMIYELLARSAL

-426 TDFPSY
+426 TDFPTY
-432 TGSCSVPKKPGW
+432 VGSCSVPKKPGW
-444 KAVLGGAS
+444 KAVLGDAS
-452 MADDDDDENN
+452 MADDDDEND
-462 VTGLGTQAQPFV
+462 VTGLGTKAQPFV

-479 PCPVAPT
+479 SQPVAPT

-524 TKGRITLTETGEM
+524 TKGKITLTETGEI
-537 SYRMLP
+537 SYRLLP

-550 SITERVFADMKAVAK
+550 AITERVFSDMKAVAK
-565 SEKQADDVLAEV
+565 GEKQADDVLAEV

-596 KELNMGDYAE
+596 KDLGMGDYVE

-611 GTWVPEN
+611 GTWDKTGA
-618 RHVRFNRTWSGY
+618 HVRFNRTWSGH

-640 LAGKDIEITATSART
+640 LAGKDIEITATSKRT
-655 GGEFTVIGS
+655 GGDFTVIGS

-669 FQGRTCIGFIPDF
+669 FEGRKCIGFIPDF
-682 SKPTSAAK
+682 TKPTSAAK
-690 RGVAPKSMLGVKLT
+690 RGVAPKMMLGVKLT

-715 KVKVKGMKSK
+715 KVLVKGMKSK
-725 KTGKT
+725 KSGKS
-730 FDAYLSLED
+730 FDAYLFLED

-749 SFDK
+749 SFDA

>member
-16 FAKAFGG
+16 FAKALGG

-38 HGHLFE
+38 RGHLFE

-79 EQKKMV
+79 EQKKTV

-134 EILAALGLN
+134 EIIAALGLN

-170 ASMEDHDEYRMAWL
+170 TSMEDHDEYRMAWL

-232 KKVPFYEPRFRDENG
+232 KKVPFYESRFRDENG

-261 ADVDLSGLHA
+261 SDVDLSGLHA

-299 SAKGVKAADVLKI
+299 SAKGVKAAEVLKI

-325 RTEDKHVTKEQFA
+325 RTEDKHVTKEQYA

-384 ASLDEVAK
+384 QSLAEVENK
-392 TYGKV
+392 YGKT
-397 GTMIYELLARSAL
+397 GAMIYELLARSAL

-479 PCPVAPT
+479 PRPAAPT

-517 RYPLMDE
+517 RYPLMTE
-524 TKGRITLTETGEM
+524 TRGKIALTEHGDM
-537 SYRMLP
+537 SYRLLP

-550 SITERVFADMKAVAK
+550 TITERVFSDMKAVANGQK
-565 SEKQADDVLAEV
+565 NADDVLAEV
-577 ARLVTDDIAVMT
+577 AGLITDDIAVMT

-596 KELNMGDYAE
+596 KELGMSDYVE

-611 GTWVPEN
+611 GTWVPAN
-618 RHVRFNRTWSGY
+618 KHVKFNRTWSGH

-640 LAGKDIEITATSART
+640 LAGKDIEITATSAKT
-655 GGEFTVIGS
+655 GNDFSVVGALEENEFK
-664 FGEYE
+664 
-669 FQGRTCIGFIPDF
+669 GRKFVGFKADF
-682 SKPTSAAK
+682 SKPTAAAK

-715 KVKVKGMKSK
+715 KVLIKGMKSK
-725 KTGKT
+725 KSGKT

>member
-1 MTVGILTEKPSAARN
+1 MTVGILAEKPSAARN
-16 FAKAFGG
+16 FAKALGG
-23 QKGTYN
+23 QSGTYN
-29 GENYVIAFA
+29 GEPYVIAFA
-38 HGHLFE
+38 RGHLFE

-51 VDPSKRA
+51 VASAKRER
-58 KYASWA
+58 YASWA
-64 LSDLPWDLNDLAFER
+64 LKDLPWDPNDFAFER
-79 EQKKMV
+79 EKK
-85 EIKKGKRVEKEDK
+85 KDTSKLL
-98 SITERL
+98 S
-104 ADIKK
+104 DIKK
-109 TLGSC
+109 TLSSC
-114 SEICIATDVDPSG
+114 DSIAVCTDLDPSG
-127 EGGLLAW
+127 EGFLLAW
-134 EILAALGLN
+134 EVISELGLAH
-143 TKPVSRM
+143 KPIYRM

-156 PASIKKAFVSRKRL
+156 PASIQKAFVSRKRI
-170 ASMEDHDEYRMAWL
+170 ASPEDHDEYRMAWL

-223 DQLKAHKSW
+223 DQLKAHKAW
-232 KKVPFYEPRFRDENG
+232 KKVPFYESRFRDENG
-247 VMYSDP
+247 VMYIDP
-253 DAQRCARE
+253 DAQRFAHE
-261 ADVDLSGLHA
+261 SDVDLSGLHA
-271 SSVTVDSK
+271 SSVTVDSQ

-299 SAKGVKAADVLKI
+299 SAKGVKAAEVLKT
-312 YQKMYEAQVVSYP
+312 YQALYEAQICSYP

-338 ELVSN
+338 ELVRN

-349 AVGIDPALLTH
+349 AVGIDPSLLTH

-377 RPGPNVP
+377 RPGPVVP
-384 ASLDEVAK
+384 SSLAEVESK
-392 TYGKV
+392 YGKT
-397 GTMIYELLARSAL
+397 GAMIYELLARSAL

-426 TDFPSY
+426 TDFPAY
-432 TGSCSVPKKPGW
+432 VGSCSVPKKQGW
-444 KAVLGGAS
+444 KAVLGDAS
-452 MADDDDDENN
+452 MADDDDEND
-462 VTGLGTQAQPFV
+462 VTGLGTKAQPFV

-479 PCPVAPT
+479 SQPVAPT

-524 TKGRITLTETGEM
+524 TKGRISLTETGEI
-537 SYRMLP
+537 SYRLLP

-550 SITERVFADMKAVAK
+550 AITERVFSDMKAVAK
-565 SEKQADDVLAEV
+565 GEKQADDVLAEV

-596 KELNMGDYAE
+596 KDLGMGDYVE

-611 GTWVPEN
+611 GTWDKTGA
-618 RHVRFNRTWSGY
+618 HVRFNRTWSGH

-640 LAGKDIEITATSART
+640 LAGKDIEITATSKRT
-655 GGEFTVIGS
+655 GDDFTVIGS

-669 FQGRTCIGFIPDF
+669 FEGRKCIGFIPDF
-682 SKPTSAAK
+682 TKPTSAAK

-715 KVKVKGMKSK
+715 KVKVSGMKSK
-725 KTGKT
+725 KSGKN
-730 FDAYLSLED
+730 FDAYLFLED

-749 SFDK
+749 SFDA

>member
-16 FAKAFGG
+16 FAKALGG
-23 QKGTYN
+23 QSGTCN
-29 GENYVIAFA
+29 GESYVIAFA
-38 HGHLFE
+38 RGHLFE

-58 KYASWA
+58 KYASWS
-64 LSDLPWDLNDLAFER
+64 LSELPWDVNDFAFER
-79 EQKKMV
+79 EKK
-85 EIKKGKRVEKEDK
+85 KDTSKL
-98 SITERL
+98 L

-114 SEICIATDVDPSG
+114 DELAIATDSDVSG

-134 EILAALGLN
+134 EIISELGLDH
-143 TKPVSRM
+143 KPISRM

-170 ASMEDHDEYRMAWL
+170 TSMEDHDEYRMAWL

-208 VRQGRLKSAMTVLVG
+208 VRQGRLKSAMVVLVG
-223 DQLKAHKSW
+223 DQLKAHQSW

-247 VMYSDP
+247 VMYIDP
-253 DAQRCARE
+253 DAQRFAHE
-261 ADVDLSGLHA
+261 SDVDLSGLHA

-299 SAKGVKAADVLKI
+299 SAKGVKAAEVLKI
-312 YQKMYEAQVVSYP
+312 YQKMYESQVVSYP

-338 ELVSN
+338 ELVRN

-349 AVGIDPALLTH
+349 AVGIDPSLLTH

-377 RPGPNVP
+377 RPGPVVP
-384 ASLDEVAK
+384 SSLAEVESK
-392 TYGKV
+392 YGKT
-397 GTMIYELLARSAL
+397 GAMIYELLARSAL

-426 TDFPSY
+426 TDFPAY
-432 TGSCSVPKKPGW
+432 VGSCSVPKKQGW
-444 KAVLGGAS
+444 KVVLGDAS
-452 MADDDDDENN
+452 MADDDDEND
-462 VTGLGTQAQPFV
+462 VTGLGTKAQPFV

-479 PCPVAPT
+479 SQPVAPT

-524 TKGRITLTETGEM
+524 TKGRISLTETGEI
-537 SYRMLP
+537 SYRLLP

-550 SITERVFADMKAVAK
+550 AITERVFSDMKAVAK
-565 SEKQADDVLAEV
+565 GEKQADDVLAEV

-596 KELNMGDYAE
+596 KDLGMGDYVE

-611 GTWVPEN
+611 GTWQKTGA
-618 RHVRFNRTWSGY
+618 HVRFNRTWSGH

-640 LAGKDIEITATSART
+640 LAGKDIEITATSKRT
-655 GGEFTVIGS
+655 GDDFTVIGS

-669 FQGRTCIGFIPDF
+669 FEGRKCIGFIPDF
-682 SKPTSAAK
+682 TKLTSAAK

-715 KVKVKGMKSK
+715 KVLVSGMKSK
-725 KTGKT
+725 KSGKN
-730 FDAYLSLED
+730 FDAYLFLED

-749 SFDK
+749 SFDA

>member
-1 MTVGILTEKPSAARN
+1 MTVGILAEKPSAARN
-16 FAKAFGG
+16 FAKALGG
-23 QKGTYN
+23 QSGMYN
-29 GENYVIAFA
+29 GEDYVISFA
-38 HGHLFE
+38 RGHLFE

-51 VDPSKRA
+51 VAPAKRER
-58 KYASWA
+58 YGSWA
-64 LSDLPWDLNDLAFER
+64 LKDLPWDPNDFAFER
-79 EQKKMV
+79 EKK
-85 EIKKGKRVEKEDK
+85 KDTSKL
-98 SITERL
+98 L

-134 EILAALGLN
+134 EIIAALGLN

-170 ASMEDHDEYRMAWL
+170 TSMEDHDEYRMAWL

-197 IASELVDKRAI
+197 IASQLAGQRVV

-223 DQLKAHKSW
+223 DQLKAHKAW

-247 VMYSDP
+247 VMYIDP
-253 DAQRCARE
+253 DATRCARE
-261 ADVDLSGLHA
+261 SDVDLSGLHA

-299 SAKGVKAADVLKI
+299 SAKGVKAAEVLKI

-338 ELVSN
+338 ELVRN

-349 AVGIDPALLTH
+349 AVGIDPSLLTH

-377 RPGPNVP
+377 RPGPNIP
-384 ASLDEVAK
+384 SSLAEVENK
-392 TYGKV
+392 YGKT
-397 GTMIYELLARSAL
+397 GAMIYELLARSAL

-426 TDFPSY
+426 TDFPAY
-432 TGSCSVPKKPGW
+432 VGSCSVPKKQGW

-452 MADDDDDENN
+452 MADDDDDANN
-462 VTGLGTQAQPFV
+462 GAGLGTQAKPFV

-479 PCPVAPT
+479 PRPAAPT

-494 ERRDVGTG
+494 EKRDVGTG

-509 AEVSSSKA
+509 AEVSSSKS
-517 RYPLMDE
+517 RYPLMSE
-524 TKGRITLTETGEM
+524 TRGKIDLTETGEI
-537 SYRMLP
+537 SYRLLP

-550 SITERVFADMKAVAK
+550 AITERVFSDMKAVAK
-565 SEKQADDVLAEV
+565 GEKQADDVLAEV

-596 KELNMGDYAE
+596 KDLGMGDYVE

-611 GTWVPEN
+611 GTWDKTGA
-618 RHVRFNRTWSGY
+618 HVRFNRTWSGH

-640 LAGKDIEITATSART
+640 LAGKDIEITAQSKKT
-655 GGEFTVIGS
+655 GDDFTVIGALGE
-664 FGEYE
+664 GEY
-669 FQGRTCIGFIPDF
+669 QGRTFVGFTPDF
-682 SKPTSAAK
+682 TKPTSAAK

-715 KVKVKGMKSK
+715 KVLVKGMKSK
-725 KTGKT
+725 KSGKN
-730 FDAYLSLED
+730 FDAYLFLED

-749 SFDK
+749 SFDA

>member
-1 MTVGILTEKPSAARN
+1 MTVGILAEKPSAARN
-16 FAKAFGG
+16 FAKALGG
-23 QKGTYN
+23 QSGTYN
-29 GENYVIAFA
+29 GEDYVIAFA
-38 HGHLFE
+38 RGHLFE

-51 VDPSKRA
+51 VASAKRER
-58 KYASWA
+58 YGSWA
-64 LSDLPWDLNDLAFER
+64 LKDLPWDVTDFAFER
-79 EQKKMV
+79 EKK
-85 EIKKGKRVEKEDK
+85 KDTSKL
-98 SITERL
+98 L

-109 TLGSC
+109 TLSSC
-114 SEICIATDVDPSG
+114 DSVAIATDFDLSG

-134 EILAALGLN
+134 EIISELGLDH
-143 TKPVSRM
+143 KPIYRM

-156 PASIKKAFVSRKRL
+156 PASIQKAFVSRKKL
-170 ASMEDHDEYRMAWL
+170 TSMEDHDEYRMAWL

-197 IASELVDKRAI
+197 IASQLAGQRVV
-208 VRQGRLKSAMTVLVG
+208 VRQGRLKSAMVVLVG
-223 DQLKAHKSW
+223 DQLKAHKAW

-247 VMYSDP
+247 VMYIDP
-253 DAQRCARE
+253 DATRCARE
-261 ADVDLSGLHA
+261 SDVDLSGLHA

-299 SAKGVKAADVLKI
+299 SAKGVKAAEVLKI
-312 YQKMYEAQVVSYP
+312 YQKMYESQVVSYP
-325 RTEDKHVTKEQFA
+325 RTDDKHVTKEQYA
-338 ELVSN
+338 ELVRN

-349 AVGIDPALLTH
+349 AVGIDSSLLTH

-377 RPGPNVP
+377 RPGPNIP
-384 ASLDEVAK
+384 ASLAEVENK
-392 TYGKV
+392 YGKT
-397 GTMIYELLARSAL
+397 GAMIYELLARSAL

-426 TDFPSY
+426 TDFPAY
-432 TGSCSVPKKPGW
+432 VGSCSVPKKQGW
-444 KAVLGGAS
+444 KAVLGDAS
-452 MADDDDDENN
+452 MADDDDEND
-462 VTGLGTQAQPFV
+462 VTGLGTKAQPFV

-479 PCPVAPT
+479 SQPVAPT

-524 TKGRITLTETGEM
+524 TKGRISLTETGEI
-537 SYRMLP
+537 SYRLLP

-550 SITERVFADMKAVAK
+550 AITERVFSDMKAVAK
-565 SEKQADDVLAEV
+565 GEKQADDVLAEV

-596 KELNMGDYAE
+596 KDLGMGDYVE

-611 GTWVPEN
+611 GTWEKTGA
-618 RHVRFNRTWSGY
+618 HVRFNRTWSGH

-640 LAGKDIEITATSART
+640 LAGKDIEITATSKRT
-655 GGEFTVIGS
+655 GDDFMVIGS

-669 FQGRTCIGFIPDF
+669 FEGRKCIGFIPDF
-682 SKPTSAAK
+682 TKPTSAAK

-704 DEQREK
+704 DEQRAK

-715 KVKVKGMKSK
+715 KVLVKGMKSK
-725 KTGKT
+725 KSGKN
-730 FDAYLSLED
+730 FDAYLFLED

-749 SFDK
+749 SFDA

>member
-16 FAKAFGG
+16 FAKALGG
-23 QKGTYN
+23 QSGTCN
-29 GENYVIAFA
+29 GESYVIAFA
-38 HGHLFE
+38 RGHLFE

-58 KYASWA
+58 KYASWS
-64 LSDLPWDLNDLAFER
+64 LSELPWDVNDFAFER
-79 EQKKMV
+79 EKK
-85 EIKKGKRVEKEDK
+85 KDTSKL
-98 SITERL
+98 L

-114 SEICIATDVDPSG
+114 DELAIATDSDVSG

-134 EILAALGLN
+134 EIISELGLDH
-143 TKPVSRM
+143 KPISRM

-170 ASMEDHDEYRMAWL
+170 TSMEDHDEYRMAWL

-208 VRQGRLKSAMTVLVG
+208 VRQGRLKSAMIVLVG
-223 DQLKAHKSW
+223 DQLKAHNEW
-232 KKVPFYEPRFRDENG
+232 KKVPFYESRFRDENG
-247 VMYSDP
+247 VMYIDP
-253 DAQRCARE
+253 DAQRFAHE
-261 ADVDLSGLHA
+261 SDVDLSGLHA

-299 SAKGVKAADVLKI
+299 SAKGVKAAEVLGI
-312 YQKMYEAQVVSYP
+312 YQKMYESQVVSYP
-325 RTEDKHVTKEQFA
+325 RTDDKHVTKEQFA
-338 ELVSN
+338 ELVRN

-349 AVGIDPALLTH
+349 AVGIDPSLLTH

-377 RPGPNVP
+377 RPGPNIP
-384 ASLDEVAK
+384 SSLAEVESK
-392 TYGKV
+392 YGKT
-397 GTMIYELLARSAL
+397 GAMIYELLARSAL

-426 TDFPSY
+426 TDFPAY
-432 TGSCSVPKKPGW
+432 VGSCSVPKKQGW

-452 MADDDDDENN
+452 MADDDDDANN
-462 VTGLGTQAQPFV
+462 SAGLGTQAKPFV

-479 PCPVAPT
+479 PRPAAPT

-524 TKGRITLTETGEM
+524 TKGRISLTETGEI
-537 SYRMLP
+537 SYRLLP

-550 SITERVFADMKAVAK
+550 AITERVFSDMKAVAK
-565 SEKQADDVLAEV
+565 GEKQADDVLAEV

-596 KELNMGDYAE
+596 KDLGMGDYVE

-611 GTWVPEN
+611 GTWQKTGA
-618 RHVRFNRTWSGY
+618 HVRFNRTWSGH

-640 LAGKDIEITATSART
+640 LAGKDIEITATSKRT
-655 GGEFTVIGS
+655 GDDFTVIGS

-669 FQGRTCIGFIPDF
+669 FEGRKCIGFIPDF
-682 SKPTSAAK
+682 TKQTSAAK

-715 KVKVKGMKSK
+715 KVLVKGMKSK
-725 KTGKT
+725 KSGKN
-730 FDAYLSLED
+730 FDAYLFLED

-749 SFDK
+749 SFDA

>member
-1 MTVGILTEKPSAARN
+1 MTVGILAEKPSAARN
-16 FAKAFGG
+16 FAKALGG
-23 QKGTYN
+23 QSGTYN
-29 GENYVIAFA
+29 GESYVIAFA
-38 HGHLFE
+38 RGHLFE

-51 VDPSKRA
+51 VAPAKRER
-58 KYASWA
+58 YGSWA
-64 LSDLPWDLNDLAFER
+64 LKDLPWDPNDFAFER
-79 EQKKMV
+79 EKK
-85 EIKKGKRVEKEDK
+85 KDTSKL
-98 SITERL
+98 L

-114 SEICIATDVDPSG
+114 DSIAVCTDLDPSG
-127 EGGLLAW
+127 EGFLLAW
-134 EILAALGLN
+134 EVISELGLAH
-143 TKPVSRM
+143 KPIYRM

-156 PASIKKAFVSRKRL
+156 PASIQKAFISRKRV
-170 ASMEDHDEYRMAWL
+170 ASPEDHDEYRMAWL

-197 IASELVDKRAI
+197 MASQLAGQRAV

-223 DQLKAHKSW
+223 DQLKAHKAW

-247 VMYSDP
+247 VMYIDP
-253 DAQRCARE
+253 DAQRFAHE
-261 ADVDLSGLHA
+261 SDVDLSGLHA
-271 SSVTVDSK
+271 SSVTVDSQ

-299 SAKGVKAADVLKI
+299 SAKGVKAAEVLKT
-312 YQKMYEAQVVSYP
+312 YQALYEAQICSYP

-338 ELVSN
+338 ELVRN

-349 AVGIDPALLTH
+349 AVGIDPSLLTH
-360 TAARSTHVKD
+360 TAARPTHVKD

-377 RPGPNVP
+377 RPGPNIP
-384 ASLDEVAK
+384 SSLAEVESK
-392 TYGKV
+392 YGKT
-397 GTMIYELLARSAL
+397 GAMIYELLARSAL

-426 TDFPSY
+426 TDFPTY
-432 TGSCSVPKKPGW
+432 VGSCSVPKKQGW

-462 VTGLGTQAQPFV
+462 GAGLGTQAKPFV

-479 PCPVAPT
+479 PRPAAPT

-509 AEVSSSKA
+509 AEVSSTQS
-517 RYPLMDE
+517 RYPLMSE
-524 TKGRITLTETGEM
+524 TRGKIDLTETGEI
-537 SYRMLP
+537 SYRLLP

-550 SITERVFADMKAVAK
+550 AITERVFSDMKAVAK
-565 SEKQADDVLAEV
+565 GEKQADDVLAEV

-596 KELNMGDYAE
+596 KDLGMGDYVE

-611 GTWVPEN
+611 GTWEKTGA
-618 RHVRFNRTWSGY
+618 HVRFNRTWSGH

-640 LAGKDIEITATSART
+640 LAGKDIEITATSKRT
-655 GGEFTVIGS
+655 GDDFTVIGS

-669 FQGRTCIGFIPDF
+669 FEGRKCIGFIPDF
-682 SKPTSAAK
+682 TKPTSAAK

-715 KVKVKGMKSK
+715 KVLVKGMKSK
-725 KTGKT
+725 KSGKN
-730 FDAYLSLED
+730 FDAYLFLED

-749 SFDK
+749 SFDA

>member
-16 FAKAFGG
+16 FAKALGG
-23 QKGTYN
+23 QTGTCN
-29 GENYVIAFA
+29 GENYAIAFA
-38 HGHLFE
+38 RGHLFE

-51 VDPSKRA
+51 VDPSKRTQ
-58 KYASWA
+58 YASWA
-64 LSDLPWDLNDLAFER
+64 LSDLPWDVNDLAFER
-79 EQKKMV
+79 EKKDGV
-85 EIKKGKRVEKEDK
+85 SKLL
-98 SITERL
+98 S
-104 ADIKK
+104 DIR
-109 TLGSC
+109 TSFRSC
-114 SEICIATDVDPSG
+114 DEICIATDVDPSG

-134 EILAALGLN
+134 EIIAALGLN
-143 TKPVSRM
+143 TKPISRM
-150 YFTDES
+150 YFTDEA
-156 PASIKKAFVSRKRL
+156 PASIKKAFTSRKRL
-170 ASMEDHDEYRMAWL
+170 TSMDDHDEYRMAWL

-197 IASELVDKRAI
+197 VASQLAGQRTVL
-208 VRQGRLKSAMTVLVG
+208 RQGRLKSAMTVLVG

-253 DAQRCARE
+253 EAQRCARE
-261 ADVDLSGLHA
+261 ADVDLSGLRA

-338 ELVSN
+338 ELVNN
-343 APAIAR
+343 ASAIAR
-349 AVGIDPALLTH
+349 AVGIDPALLMH

-384 ASLDEVAK
+384 ASLADVEAK
-392 TYGKV
+392 YGKT
-397 GTMIYELLARSAL
+397 GAMIYELLARSAL

-444 KAVLGGAS
+444 KSVLGGAS

-479 PCPVAPT
+479 PRPAAPT

-517 RYPLMDE
+517 RYPLMTE
-524 TKGRITLTETGEM
+524 TRGKINLTEHGDM
-537 SYRMLP
+537 SYRLLP

-550 SITERVFADMKAVAK
+550 TITERVFSDMKAVAK
-565 SEKQADDVLAEV
+565 GQKNADDVLAEV
-577 ARLVTDDIAVMT
+577 AGLITDDIAVMT

-596 KELNMGDYAE
+596 KELGMSEFVE

-611 GTWVPEN
+611 GTWAPAN
-618 RHVRFNRTWSGY
+618 KHVKFNRTWSGH

-640 LAGKDIEITATSART
+640 LAGKDIEITATSAKT
-655 GGEFTVIGS
+655 GNDFSVVGALEESEFK
-664 FGEYE
+664 
-669 FQGRTCIGFIPDF
+669 GRKFVGFKADF
-682 SKPTSAAK
+682 SKPTAAAK
-690 RGVAPKSMLGVKLT
+690 KGVAPKSMLGVKLT

-715 KVKVKGMKSK
+715 KVLIKGMKSK

>member
-16 FAKAFGG
+16 FAKALGG
-23 QKGTYN
+23 QSGTCN
-29 GENYVIAFA
+29 GESYVIAFA
-38 HGHLFE
+38 RGHLFE

-58 KYASWA
+58 KYASWS
-64 LSDLPWDLNDLAFER
+64 LSELPWDVNDFAFER
-79 EQKKMV
+79 EKK
-85 EIKKGKRVEKEDK
+85 KDTSKL
-98 SITERL
+98 L

-114 SEICIATDVDPSG
+114 DELAIATDSDVSG

-134 EILAALGLN
+134 EIISELGLDH
-143 TKPVSRM
+143 KPISRM

-170 ASMEDHDEYRMAWL
+170 TSMEDHDEYRMAWL

-208 VRQGRLKSAMTVLVG
+208 VRQGRLKSAMIVLVG
-223 DQLKAHKSW
+223 DQLKAHNEW
-232 KKVPFYEPRFRDENG
+232 KKVPFYESRFRDENG
-247 VMYSDP
+247 VMYIDP
-253 DAQRCARE
+253 DAQRFAHE
-261 ADVDLSGLHA
+261 SDVDLSGLHA

-299 SAKGVKAADVLKI
+299 SAKGVKAAEVLGI
-312 YQKMYEAQVVSYP
+312 YQKMYESQVVSYP
-325 RTEDKHVTKEQFA
+325 RTDDKHVTKEQYA
-338 ELVSN
+338 ELVRN

-349 AVGIDPALLTH
+349 AVGIDPSLLTH

-377 RPGPNVP
+377 RPGPNIP
-384 ASLDEVAK
+384 SSLAEVEAK
-392 TYGKV
+392 YGKT
-397 GTMIYELLARSAL
+397 GAMIYELLARSAL

-426 TDFPSY
+426 TDFPAY
-432 TGSCSVPKKPGW
+432 VGSCSVPKKQGW

-452 MADDDDDENN
+452 MADDDDDANN
-462 VTGLGTQAQPFV
+462 GAGLGTQAKPFV

-479 PCPVAPT
+479 SQPVAPT

-524 TKGRITLTETGEM
+524 TKGRISLTETGEI
-537 SYRMLP
+537 SYRLLP

-550 SITERVFADMKAVAK
+550 AITERVFSDMKAVAK
-565 SEKQADDVLAEV
+565 GEKQADDVLAEV

-596 KELNMGDYAE
+596 KDLGMGDYVE

-611 GTWVPEN
+611 GTWQKTGA
-618 RHVRFNRTWSGY
+618 HVRFNRTWSGH

-640 LAGKDIEITATSART
+640 LAGKDIEITATSKRT
-655 GGEFTVIGS
+655 GDDFTVIGS

-669 FQGRTCIGFIPDF
+669 FEGRKCIGFIPDF
-682 SKPTSAAK
+682 TKPTSAAK

-715 KVKVKGMKSK
+715 KVLVKGMKSK
-725 KTGKT
+725 KSGKN
-730 FDAYLSLED
+730 FDAYLFLED

-749 SFDK
+749 SFDA

>member
-1 MTVGILTEKPSAARN
+1 MTVGILAEKPSAARN
-16 FAKAFGG
+16 FAKALGG
-23 QKGTYN
+23 QSGTYN
-29 GENYVIAFA
+29 GESYVIAFA
-38 HGHLFE
+38 RGHLFE

-51 VDPSKRA
+51 VAPAKRA

-64 LSDLPWDLNDLAFER
+64 LSDLPWDPNDFAFER
-79 EQKKMV
+79 EKK
-85 EIKKGKRVEKEDK
+85 KDTSKL
-98 SITERL
+98 L

-109 TLGSC
+109 TLSSC
-114 SEICIATDVDPSG
+114 DSIAVCTDLDPSG
-127 EGGLLAW
+127 EGFLLAW
-134 EILAALGLN
+134 EVISELGLAH
-143 TKPVSRM
+143 KPIYRM

-156 PASIKKAFVSRKRL
+156 PASIQKAFVSRKRI
-170 ASMEDHDEYRMAWL
+170 ASPEDHDEYRMAWL

-223 DQLKAHKSW
+223 DQLKAHRSW

-247 VMYSDP
+247 VMYIDP
-253 DAQRCARE
+253 DATRCARE
-261 ADVDLSGLHA
+261 SDVDLSGLHA

-299 SAKGVKAADVLKI
+299 SAKGVKAAEVLGI
-312 YQKMYEAQVVSYP
+312 YQKMYESQVVSYP
-325 RTEDKHVTKEQFA
+325 RTEDKHVTKEQYA
-338 ELVSN
+338 ELVRN

-349 AVGIDPALLTH
+349 AVGIDPSLLTH

-377 RPGPNVP
+377 RPGPVVP
-384 ASLDEVAK
+384 SSLAEVENK
-392 TYGKV
+392 YGKT
-397 GTMIYELLARSAL
+397 GAMIYELLARSAL

-426 TDFPSY
+426 TDFPAY
-432 TGSCSVPKKPGW
+432 VGSCSVPKKQGW

-452 MADDDDDENN
+452 MADDDDDANN
-462 VTGLGTQAQPFV
+462 GAGLGTQAKPFV

-479 PCPVAPT
+479 SQPVAPT

-524 TKGRITLTETGEM
+524 TRGKIDLTETGEI
-537 SYRMLP
+537 SYRLLP

-550 SITERVFADMKAVAK
+550 AITERVFSDMKAVAK
-565 SEKQADDVLAEV
+565 GEKQADDVLAEV

-596 KELNMGDYAE
+596 KDLGMGDYVE

-611 GTWVPEN
+611 GTWEKTGA
-618 RHVRFNRTWSGY
+618 HVRFNRTWSGH

-640 LAGKDIEITATSART
+640 LAGKDIEITATSKRT
-655 GGEFTVIGS
+655 GDDFTVIGS

-669 FQGRTCIGFIPDF
+669 FEGRKCIGFIPDF
-682 SKPTSAAK
+682 TKPTSAAK

-704 DEQREK
+704 DEQRAK

-725 KTGKT
+725 KSGKN
-730 FDAYLSLED
+730 FDAYLFLED

-749 SFDK
+749 SFDA

>member
-1 MTVGILTEKPSAARN
+1 MTVGILAEKPSAARN
-16 FAKAFGG
+16 FAKALGG
-23 QKGTYN
+23 QSGTYN
-29 GENYVIAFA
+29 GESYVIAFA
-38 HGHLFE
+38 RGHLFE

-51 VDPSKRA
+51 VAPAKRER
-58 KYASWA
+58 YASWA
-64 LSDLPWDLNDLAFER
+64 LKDLPWDVTDFAFER
-79 EQKKMV
+79 EKK
-85 EIKKGKRVEKEDK
+85 KDTSKL
-98 SITERL
+98 L

-109 TLGSC
+109 TLSSC
-114 SEICIATDVDPSG
+114 DSIAVCTDLDPSG
-127 EGGLLAW
+127 EGFLLAW
-134 EILAALGLN
+134 EVISELGLGH
-143 TKPVSRM
+143 KPIYRM

-156 PASIKKAFVSRKRL
+156 PASIQKAFVSRKRITL
-170 ASMEDHDEYRMAWL
+170 PEDHDEYRMAWL

-197 IASELVDKRAI
+197 MASQLAGQRVV

-223 DQLKAHKSW
+223 DQLKAHNAW

-247 VMYSDP
+247 VMYIDP
-253 DAQRCARE
+253 DATRCARE
-261 ADVDLSGLHA
+261 SDVDLSGLHA

-279 TMKRSG
+279 VMKRLG

-299 SAKGVKAADVLKI
+299 SAKGVKAAEVLKT
-312 YQKMYEAQVVSYP
+312 YQALYEQQIASYP
-325 RTEDKHVTKEQFA
+325 RTEDRHVTKEQFA
-338 ELVSN
+338 ELVRN

-349 AVGIDPALLTH
+349 AVGIDPSLLTH

-377 RPGPNVP
+377 RPGPNIP
-384 ASLDEVAK
+384 SSLAEVEAK
-392 TYGKV
+392 YGKT
-397 GTMIYELLARSAL
+397 GAMIYELLARSAL

-426 TDFPSY
+426 TDFPAY
-432 TGSCSVPKKPGW
+432 VGTCSVPKKQGW

-452 MADDDDDENN
+452 MADDDDDANN
-462 VTGLGTQAQPFV
+462 GAGLGAQAKPFV

-479 PCPVAPT
+479 PRPAAPT

-494 ERRDVGTG
+494 EKRDVGTG

-509 AEVSSSKA
+509 AEVSSTKA
-517 RYPLMDE
+517 RYPLMSE
-524 TKGRITLTETGEM
+524 TRGKIDLTETGEI
-537 SYRMLP
+537 SYRLLP

-550 SITERVFADMKAVAK
+550 AITERVFSDMKAVAK
-565 SEKQADDVLAEV
+565 GEKQADDVLAEV

-596 KELNMGDYAE
+596 KDLGMGDYVE

-611 GTWVPEN
+611 GTWEKTGA
-618 RHVRFNRTWSGY
+618 HVRFNRTWSGH

-640 LAGKDIEITATSART
+640 LAGKDIEITATSKRT
-655 GGEFTVIGS
+655 GDDFTVIGS

-669 FQGRTCIGFIPDF
+669 FEGRKCIGFIPDF
-682 SKPTSAAK
+682 TKPTSAAK
-690 RGVAPKSMLGVKLT
+690 RGVAPKMMLGVKLT

-715 KVKVKGMKSK
+715 KVLVKGMKSK
-725 KTGKT
+725 KSGKN
-730 FDAYLSLED
+730 FDAYLFLED

-749 SFDK
+749 SFDA

>member
-16 FAKAFGG
+16 FAKALGG
-23 QKGTYN
+23 QSGTYN
-29 GENYVIAFA
+29 GEDYVIVFA
-38 HGHLFE
+38 RGHLFE

-51 VDPSKRA
+51 VVPAKRER
-58 KYASWA
+58 YGSWA
-64 LSDLPWDLNDLAFER
+64 LKDLPWDVTDFAFER
-79 EQKKMV
+79 EKK
-85 EIKKGKRVEKEDK
+85 KDTSKL
-98 SITERL
+98 L

-109 TLGSC
+109 TLSSC
-114 SEICIATDVDPSG
+114 DSVILAGDTDPSG
-127 EGGLLAW
+127 EGFLLAW
-134 EILAALGLN
+134 EIVSELGLSH
-143 TKPVSRM
+143 KPIYRM

-156 PASIKKAFVSRKRL
+156 PASIQKAFVSRKRL
-170 ASMEDHDEYRMAWL
+170 SSPEDHDEYRMAWL

-223 DQLKAHKSW
+223 DQLKAHNEW

-247 VMYSDP
+247 VMYIDP
-253 DAQRCARE
+253 DATRCTRE
-261 ADVDLSGLHA
+261 SDVDLSGLHA

-299 SAKGVKAADVLKI
+299 STKGVKAGDLLKI
-312 YQKMYEAQVVSYP
+312 YQKMYESQVVSYP
-325 RTEDKHVTKEQFA
+325 RSSDRHVTKEQFA
-338 ELVSN
+338 ELVRN

-349 AVGIDPALLTH
+349 AVGIDPSLLTH

-377 RPGPNVP
+377 RPGPNIP
-384 ASLDEVAK
+384 SSLAEVENK
-392 TYGKV
+392 YGKT
-397 GTMIYELLARSAL
+397 GAMIYELLARSAL

-426 TDFPSY
+426 TDFPAY
-432 TGSCSVPKKPGW
+432 VGSCSVPKKQGW
-444 KAVLGGAS
+444 KAVLGDAS
-452 MADDDDDENN
+452 MADDDDEND
-462 VTGLGTQAQPFV
+462 VTGLGTKAQPFV

-479 PCPVAPT
+479 SQPVAPT

-524 TKGRITLTETGEM
+524 TKGRISLTETGEI
-537 SYRMLP
+537 SYRLLP

-550 SITERVFADMKAVAK
+550 AITERVFSDMKAVAK
-565 SEKQADDVLAEV
+565 GEKQADDVLAEV

-596 KELNMGDYAE
+596 KDLGMGDYVE

-611 GTWVPEN
+611 GTWQKTGA
-618 RHVRFNRTWSGY
+618 HVRFNRTWSGH

-640 LAGKDIEITATSART
+640 LAGKDIEITATSKRT
-655 GGEFTVIGS
+655 GDDFTVIGS

-669 FQGRTCIGFIPDF
+669 FEGRKCIGFIPDF
-682 SKPTSAAK
+682 TKPTSAAK
-690 RGVAPKSMLGVKLT
+690 RGVAPKTMLGVKLT

-715 KVKVKGMKSK
+715 KVKVSGMKSK
-725 KTGKT
+725 KSGKN
-730 FDAYLSLED
+730 FDAYLFLED

-749 SFDK
+749 SFDA

>member
-1 MTVGILTEKPSAARN
+1 MTVGILAEKPSAARN
-16 FAKAFGG
+16 FAKALGG
-23 QKGTYN
+23 QSGTYN
-29 GENYVIAFA
+29 GESYVIAFA
-38 HGHLFE
+38 RGHLFE

-51 VDPSKRA
+51 VAPAKRER
-58 KYASWA
+58 YGSWA
-64 LSDLPWDLNDLAFER
+64 LKDLPWDPNDFAFER
-79 EQKKMV
+79 EKK
-85 EIKKGKRVEKEDK
+85 KDTSKL
-98 SITERL
+98 L

-114 SEICIATDVDPSG
+114 DSIAVCTDLDPSG
-127 EGGLLAW
+127 EGFLLAW
-134 EILAALGLN
+134 EVISELGLAH
-143 TKPVSRM
+143 KPIYRM

-156 PASIKKAFVSRKRL
+156 PASIQKAFVSRKRI
-170 ASMEDHDEYRMAWL
+170 ASPEDHDEYRMAWL

-197 IASELVDKRAI
+197 MASQLAGQRAV

-223 DQLKAHKSW
+223 DQLKAHQSW

-247 VMYSDP
+247 VMYIDP
-253 DAQRCARE
+253 DATRCARE
-261 ADVDLSGLHA
+261 SDVDLSGLHV

-299 SAKGVKAADVLKI
+299 SAKGVKAAEVLKI

-325 RTEDKHVTKEQFA
+325 RTEDKHVTKEQYA
-338 ELVSN
+338 ELVRN

-349 AVGIDPALLTH
+349 AVGIDPSLLTH

-377 RPGPNVP
+377 RPGPVVP
-384 ASLDEVAK
+384 SSLAEVESK
-392 TYGKV
+392 YGKT
-397 GTMIYELLARSAL
+397 GAMIYELLARSAL

-426 TDFPSY
+426 TDFPAY
-432 TGSCSVPKKPGW
+432 VGSCSVPKKQGW

-452 MADDDDDENN
+452 MADDDDDANN
-462 VTGLGTQAQPFV
+462 GAGLGTQAKPFV

-479 PCPVAPT
+479 PRPAAPT

-509 AEVSSSKA
+509 AEVSSSKS
-517 RYPLMDE
+517 RYPLMSE
-524 TKGRITLTETGEM
+524 TRGKIDLTETGEI
-537 SYRMLP
+537 SYRLLP

-550 SITERVFADMKAVAK
+550 AITERVFSDMKAVAK
-565 SEKQADDVLAEV
+565 GEKQADDVLAEV

-596 KELNMGDYAE
+596 KDLGMGDYVE

-611 GTWVPEN
+611 GTWDKTGA
-618 RHVRFNRTWSGY
+618 HVRFNRTWSGH

-640 LAGKDIEITATSART
+640 LAGKDIEITAQSKKT
-655 GGEFTVIGS
+655 GDDFTVIGALGE
-664 FGEYE
+664 GEY
-669 FQGRTCIGFIPDF
+669 QGRTFVGFTPDF
-682 SKPTSAAK
+682 TKPTSAAK

-715 KVKVKGMKSK
+715 KVLVKGMKSK
-725 KTGKT
+725 KSGKN
-730 FDAYLSLED
+730 FDAYLFLED

-749 SFDK
+749 SFDA

>member
-16 FAKAFGG
+16 FAKALGG
-23 QKGTYN
+23 QSGTYN
-29 GENYVIAFA
+29 GEDYVIVFA
-38 HGHLFE
+38 RGHLFE

-51 VDPSKRA
+51 VAPAKRER
-58 KYASWA
+58 YGSWA
-64 LSDLPWDLNDLAFER
+64 LKDLPWDPNDFAFER
-79 EQKKMV
+79 EKK
-85 EIKKGKRVEKEDK
+85 KDTSKL
-98 SITERL
+98 L

-109 TLGSC
+109 TLSSC
-114 SEICIATDVDPSG
+114 DSVILAGDTDPSG
-127 EGGLLAW
+127 EGFLLAW
-134 EILAALGLN
+134 EIVSELGLSH
-143 TKPVSRM
+143 KPIYRM

-156 PASIKKAFVSRKRL
+156 PASIQKAFVSRKRL
-170 ASMEDHDEYRMAWL
+170 SSPEDHDEYRMAWL

-208 VRQGRLKSAMTVLVG
+208 VRQGRLKSAMIVLVG
-223 DQLKAHKSW
+223 DQLKAHNEW

-247 VMYSDP
+247 VMYIDP
-253 DAQRCARE
+253 DATRCARE
-261 ADVDLSGLHA
+261 SDVDLSGLHA

-299 SAKGVKAADVLKI
+299 STKGVKAGELLKI

-325 RTEDKHVTKEQFA
+325 RSSDRHVTKEQFA
-338 ELVSN
+338 ELVRN

-349 AVGIDPALLTH
+349 AVGIDPSLLTH

-377 RPGPNVP
+377 RPGPNIP
-384 ASLDEVAK
+384 SSLAEVENK
-392 TYGKV
+392 YGKT
-397 GTMIYELLARSAL
+397 GAMIYELLARSAL

-426 TDFPSY
+426 TDFPAY
-432 TGSCSVPKKPGW
+432 VGSCSVPKKQGW

-452 MADDDDDENN
+452 MADDDADENN
-462 VTGLGTQAQPFV
+462 SAGLGTQAKPFV

-479 PCPVAPT
+479 PRPAAPT

-494 ERRDVGTG
+494 EKRDVGTG

-524 TKGRITLTETGEM
+524 TKGRISLTETGEI
-537 SYRMLP
+537 SYRLLP

-550 SITERVFADMKAVAK
+550 AITERVFSDMKAVAK
-565 SEKQADDVLAEV
+565 GEKQADDVLAEV

-596 KELNMGDYAE
+596 KDLGMGDYVE

-611 GTWVPEN
+611 GTWEKTGA
-618 RHVRFNRTWSGY
+618 HVRFNRTWSGH

-640 LAGKDIEITATSART
+640 LAGKDIEITATSKRT
-655 GGEFTVIGS
+655 GDDFTVIGS

-669 FQGRTCIGFIPDF
+669 FEGRKCIGFIPDF
-682 SKPTSAAK
+682 TKPTSAAK

-715 KVKVKGMKSK
+715 KVLVKGMKSK
-725 KTGKT
+725 KSGKN
-730 FDAYLSLED
+730 FDAYLFLED

-749 SFDK
+749 SFDA

>member
-16 FAKAFGG
+16 FAKALGG
-23 QKGTYN
+23 QSGTYN
-29 GENYVIAFA
+29 GEDYVIVFA
-38 HGHLFE
+38 RGHLFE

-51 VDPSKRA
+51 VAPAKRER
-58 KYASWA
+58 YGSWA
-64 LSDLPWDLNDLAFER
+64 LKDLPWDVTDFAFKR
-79 EQKKMV
+79 EKK
-85 EIKKGKRVEKEDK
+85 KDTSKL
-98 SITERL
+98 L

-109 TLGSC
+109 TLSSC
-114 SEICIATDVDPSG
+114 DSVILAGDTDPSG
-127 EGGLLAW
+127 EGFLLAW
-134 EILAALGLN
+134 EIVSELGLSH
-143 TKPVSRM
+143 KPIYRM

-156 PASIKKAFVSRKRL
+156 PASIQKAFVSRKRL
-170 ASMEDHDEYRMAWL
+170 SSPEDHDEYRMAWL

-223 DQLKAHKSW
+223 DQLKAHNEW

-247 VMYSDP
+247 VMYIDP
-253 DAQRCARE
+253 DATRCARE
-261 ADVDLSGLHA
+261 SDVDLSGLHA

-299 SAKGVKAADVLKI
+299 STKGVKAGDLLKI
-312 YQKMYEAQVVSYP
+312 YQKMYESQVVSYP
-325 RTEDKHVTKEQFA
+325 RSSDRHVTKEQYA
-338 ELVSN
+338 ELVRN

-349 AVGIDPALLTH
+349 AVGIDPSLLTH

-377 RPGPNVP
+377 RPGPNIP
-384 ASLDEVAK
+384 SSLAEVEAK
-392 TYGKV
+392 YGKT
-397 GTMIYELLARSAL
+397 GAMIYELLARSAL

-426 TDFPSY
+426 TDFPAY
-432 TGSCSVPKKPGW
+432 VGSCSVPKKQGW
-444 KAVLGGAS
+444 KAVLGDAS
-452 MADDDDDENN
+452 MADDDDEND
-462 VTGLGTQAQPFV
+462 VTGLGTKAQPFV

-479 PCPVAPT
+479 SQPVAPT

-524 TKGRITLTETGEM
+524 TKGRITLTETGEI
-537 SYRMLP
+537 SYRLLP

-550 SITERVFADMKAVAK
+550 AITERVFSDMKAVAK
-565 SEKQADDVLAEV
+565 GDKQADDVLAEV

-596 KELNMGDYAE
+596 KDLGMGDYVE

-611 GTWVPEN
+611 GTWDKTGA
-618 RHVRFNRTWSGY
+618 HVRFNRTWSGH

-640 LAGKDIEITATSART
+640 LAGKDIEITATSKRT
-655 GGEFTVIGS
+655 GDAFTVIGS

-669 FQGRTCIGFIPDF
+669 FEGRKCIGFIPDF
-682 SKPTSAAK
+682 TKPTSAAK

-715 KVKVKGMKSK
+715 KVKVSGMKSK
-725 KTGKT
+725 KSGKN
-730 FDAYLSLED
+730 FDAYLFLED

-749 SFDK
+749 SFDA

>member
-16 FAKAFGG
+16 FAKALGG
-23 QKGTYN
+23 QSGTYN
-29 GENYVIAFA
+29 GESYVIAFA
-38 HGHLFE
+38 RGHLFE

-51 VDPSKRA
+51 VAPAKRER
-58 KYASWA
+58 YGSWA
-64 LSDLPWDLNDLAFER
+64 LKDLPWDPNDFAFER
-79 EQKKMV
+79 EKKDGV
-85 EIKKGKRVEKEDK
+85 SKLL
-98 SITERL
+98 S
-104 ADIKK
+104 DIRT
-109 TLGSC
+109 TLRSC
-114 SEICIATDVDPSG
+114 DEICIATDVDPVG

-134 EILAALGLN
+134 EIISELGLN
-143 TKPVSRM
+143 TKPISRM
-150 YFTDES
+150 YFIDES
-156 PASIKKAFVSRKRL
+156 SVSIQKAFVSRKRL
-170 ASMEDHDEYRMAWL
+170 SSMEDHDEYRMAWL

-197 IASELVDKRAI
+197 MASQLAGQRAV

-223 DQLKAHKSW
+223 DQLKAHQSW

-247 VMYSDP
+247 VMYVDP
-253 DAQRCARE
+253 DATRCAHE
-261 ADVDLSGLHA
+261 SDVDLSGLHA

-299 SAKGVKAADVLKI
+299 SAKGVKAAEVLNI
-312 YQKMYEAQVVSYP
+312 YQKMYESQVVSYP
-325 RTEDKHVTKEQFA
+325 RTEDKHVTKEQYA
-338 ELVSN
+338 ELVRN

-349 AVGIDPALLTH
+349 AVGIDPSLLTH

-377 RPGPNVP
+377 RPGPNIP
-384 ASLDEVAK
+384 SSLAEVENK
-392 TYGKV
+392 YGKT
-397 GTMIYELLARSAL
+397 GAMIYELLARSAL

-426 TDFPSY
+426 TDFPAY
-432 TGSCSVPKKPGW
+432 VGSCSVPKKQGW

-452 MADDDDDENN
+452 MADDDDDANN
-462 VTGLGTQAQPFV
+462 GAGLGTQAKPFV

-479 PCPVAPT
+479 PRPAAPT

-494 ERRDVGTG
+494 EKRDVGTG

-509 AEVSSSKA
+509 AEVSSSKS
-517 RYPLMDE
+517 RYPLMSE
-524 TKGRITLTETGEM
+524 TRGKIDLTDIGQI
-537 SYRMLP
+537 SYRLLP

-550 SITERVFADMKAVAK
+550 AITERVISDIKAVAK
-565 SEKQADDVLAEV
+565 GEKQADDVLAEV

-596 KELNMGDYAE
+596 KDLGMGDYVE

-611 GTWVPEN
+611 GTWQKTGA
-618 RHVRFNRTWSGY
+618 HVRFNRTWSGH

-640 LAGKDIEITATSART
+640 LAGKDIEITATSKRT
-655 GGEFTVIGS
+655 GDDFTVIGS

-669 FQGRTCIGFIPDF
+669 FEGRKCIGFIPDF
-682 SKPTSAAK
+682 TKPTSAAK

-715 KVKVKGMKSK
+715 KVLVKGMKSK
-725 KTGKT
+725 KSGKN
-730 FDAYLSLED
+730 FDAYLFLED

-749 SFDK
+749 SFDA

>member
-16 FAKAFGG
+16 FAKALGG
-23 QKGTYN
+23 QSGTYN
-29 GENYVIAFA
+29 GEDYVIVFA
-38 HGHLFE
+38 RGHLFE

-51 VDPSKRA
+51 VAPAKRER
-58 KYASWA
+58 YGSWA
-64 LSDLPWDLNDLAFER
+64 LKDLPWDVTDFAFER
-79 EQKKMV
+79 EKK
-85 EIKKGKRVEKEDK
+85 KDTSKL
-98 SITERL
+98 L

-109 TLGSC
+109 TLSSC
-114 SEICIATDVDPSG
+114 DSVILAGDTDPSG
-127 EGGLLAW
+127 EGFLLAW
-134 EILAALGLN
+134 EIVSELGLSH
-143 TKPVSRM
+143 KPIYRM

-156 PASIKKAFVSRKRL
+156 PASIQKAFVSRKRL
-170 ASMEDHDEYRMAWL
+170 SSPEDHDEYRMAWL

-223 DQLKAHKSW
+223 DQLKAHNEW

-247 VMYSDP
+247 VMYIDP
-253 DAQRCARE
+253 DAQRFAHE
-261 ADVDLSGLHA
+261 SDVDLSGLHA

-299 SAKGVKAADVLKI
+299 STKGVKAGELLKI
-312 YQKMYEAQVVSYP
+312 YQKMYEAQIVSYP
-325 RTEDKHVTKEQFA
+325 RSSDRHVTKEQYA
-338 ELVSN
+338 ELVRN

-349 AVGIDPALLTH
+349 AVGIDPSLLTH

-377 RPGPNVP
+377 RPGPNIP
-384 ASLDEVAK
+384 SSLAEVENK
-392 TYGKV
+392 YGKT
-397 GTMIYELLARSAL
+397 GAMIYELLARSAL

-426 TDFPSY
+426 TDFPAY
-432 TGSCSVPKKPGW
+432 VGSCSVPKKQGW
-444 KAVLGGAS
+444 KVVLGDAS
-452 MADDDDDENN
+452 MADDDDEND
-462 VTGLGTQAQPFV
+462 VTGLGTKAQPFV

-479 PCPVAPT
+479 SQPVAPT

-509 AEVSSSKA
+509 AEMSSSKA

-524 TKGRITLTETGEM
+524 TKGRISLTEIGEI
-537 SYRMLP
+537 SYRLLP

-550 SITERVFADMKAVAK
+550 AITERVFSDMKAVAK
-565 SEKQADDVLAEV
+565 GEKQADDVLAEV

-596 KELNMGDYAE
+596 KDLGMGDYVE

-611 GTWVPEN
+611 GTWDKTGA
-618 RHVRFNRTWSGY
+618 HVRFNRTWSGH

-640 LAGKDIEITATSART
+640 LAGKDIEITATSKRT
-655 GGEFTVIGS
+655 GDDFTVIGS

-669 FQGRTCIGFIPDF
+669 FEDRKCIGFIPDF
-682 SKPTSAAK
+682 TKPTSAAK

-715 KVKVKGMKSK
+715 KVKVSGMKSK
-725 KTGKT
+725 KSGKN
-730 FDAYLSLED
+730 FDAYLFLED

-749 SFDK
+749 SFDA

>member
-16 FAKAFGG
+16 FAKALGG
-23 QKGTYN
+23 QSGTYN
-29 GENYVIAFA
+29 GEDYVIVFA
-38 HGHLFE
+38 RGHLFE

-51 VDPSKRA
+51 VAPAKRER
-58 KYASWA
+58 YGSWA
-64 LSDLPWDLNDLAFER
+64 LKDLPWDVTDFAFER
-79 EQKKMV
+79 EKK
-85 EIKKGKRVEKEDK
+85 KDTSKL
-98 SITERL
+98 L

-109 TLGSC
+109 TLSSC
-114 SEICIATDVDPSG
+114 DSVILAGDTDPSG
-127 EGGLLAW
+127 EGFLLAW
-134 EILAALGLN
+134 EIVSELGLSH
-143 TKPVSRM
+143 KPIYRM

-156 PASIKKAFVSRKRL
+156 PASIQKAFVSRKRL
-170 ASMEDHDEYRMAWL
+170 SSPEDHDEYRMAWL

-208 VRQGRLKSAMTVLVG
+208 VRQGRLKSAMIVLVG
-223 DQLKAHKSW
+223 DQLKAHNEW

-247 VMYSDP
+247 VMYIDP
-253 DAQRCARE
+253 DATRCARE
-261 ADVDLSGLHA
+261 SDVDLSGLHA

-299 SAKGVKAADVLKI
+299 STKGVKAGELLKI

-325 RTEDKHVTKEQFA
+325 RSSDRHVTKEQFA
-338 ELVSN
+338 ELVRN

-349 AVGIDPALLTH
+349 AVGIDPSLLTH

-377 RPGPNVP
+377 RPGPNIP
-384 ASLDEVAK
+384 SSLAEVESK
-392 TYGKV
+392 YGKT
-397 GTMIYELLARSAL
+397 GAMIYELLARSAL

-426 TDFPSY
+426 TDFPAY
-432 TGSCSVPKKPGW
+432 VGSCSVPKKQGW

-452 MADDDDDENN
+452 MADDDVDENN
-462 VTGLGTQAQPFV
+462 GAGLGTQAKLFV

-479 PCPVAPT
+479 PRPAAPT

-494 ERRDVGTG
+494 EKRDVGTG

-509 AEVSSSKA
+509 AEVSSSQS
-517 RYPLMDE
+517 RYPLMSE
-524 TKGRITLTETGEM
+524 TRGKIDLTETGEI
-537 SYRMLP
+537 SYRLLP

-550 SITERVFADMKAVAK
+550 AITERVFSDMKAVAK
-565 SEKQADDVLAEV
+565 GEKQADDVLAEV

-596 KELNMGDYAE
+596 KDLGMGDYVE

-611 GTWVPEN
+611 GTWEKTGA
-618 RHVRFNRTWSGY
+618 HVRFNRTWSGH

-640 LAGKDIEITATSART
+640 LAGKDIEITAQSKKT
-655 GGEFTVIGS
+655 GDDFTVIGALGE
-664 FGEYE
+664 GEY
-669 FQGRTCIGFIPDF
+669 QGRTFVGFTPDF
-682 SKPTSAAK
+682 TKPTSAAK
-690 RGVAPKSMLGVKLT
+690 RGVAPKMMLGVKLT
-704 DEQREK
+704 DEQRAK

-715 KVKVKGMKSK
+715 KVLVSGMKSK
-725 KTGKT
+725 KSGKN
-730 FDAYLSLED
+730 FDAYLFLED

-749 SFDK
+749 SFDA

>member
-16 FAKAFGG
+16 FAKALGG
-23 QKGTYN
+23 QSGTCN
-29 GENYVIAFA
+29 GESYVIAFA
-38 HGHLFE
+38 RGHLFE

-64 LSDLPWDLNDLAFER
+64 LSELPWDVNDFAFER
-79 EQKKMV
+79 EKK
-85 EIKKGKRVEKEDK
+85 KDTSKL
-98 SITERL
+98 L

-114 SEICIATDVDPSG
+114 DELAIATDSDVSG

-134 EILAALGLN
+134 EIISELGLDR
-143 TKPVSRM
+143 KPISRM

-170 ASMEDHDEYRMAWL
+170 TSMEDHDEYRMAWL

-208 VRQGRLKSAMTVLVG
+208 VRQGRLKSAMIVLVG
-223 DQLKAHKSW
+223 DQLKAHNEW
-232 KKVPFYEPRFRDENG
+232 KKVPFYESRFRDENG
-247 VMYSDP
+247 VMYIDP
-253 DAQRCARE
+253 DAQRFAHE
-261 ADVDLSGLHA
+261 SDVDLSGLHA
-271 SSVTVDSK
+271 SSVTVDFK

-299 SAKGVKAADVLKI
+299 SAKGVKAAEVLGI
-312 YQKMYEAQVVSYP
+312 YQKMYESQVVSYP
-325 RTEDKHVTKEQFA
+325 RTDDKHVTKEQFA
-338 ELVSN
+338 ELVRN

-349 AVGIDPALLTH
+349 AVGIDPSLLTH

-377 RPGPNVP
+377 RPGPNIP
-384 ASLDEVAK
+384 SSLAEVENK
-392 TYGKV
+392 YGKT
-397 GTMIYELLARSAL
+397 GAMIYELLARSAL

-426 TDFPSY
+426 TDFPAY
-432 TGSCSVPKKPGW
+432 VGSCSVPKKQGW
-444 KAVLGGAS
+444 KVVLGDAS
-452 MADDDDDENN
+452 MADDDDEND
-462 VTGLGTQAQPFV
+462 VTGLGTKAQPFV

-479 PCPVAPT
+479 SQPVAPT

-524 TKGRITLTETGEM
+524 TKGKITLTETGEI
-537 SYRMLP
+537 SYRLLP

-550 SITERVFADMKAVAK
+550 AITERVFSDMKAVAK
-565 SEKQADDVLAEV
+565 GEKQADDVLAEV

-596 KELNMGDYAE
+596 KDLGMGDYVE

-611 GTWVPEN
+611 GTWQKTGA
-618 RHVRFNRTWSGY
+618 HVRFNRTWSGR

-640 LAGKDIEITATSART
+640 LAGKDIEITATSKRT
-655 GGEFTVIGS
+655 GGDFTVIGS

-669 FQGRTCIGFIPDF
+669 FEGRKCIGFIPDF
-682 SKPTSAAK
+682 TKPTSAAK
-690 RGVAPKSMLGVKLT
+690 RGVAPPKSMLGVKLT

-725 KTGKT
+725 KSGKN
-730 FDAYLSLED
+730 FDAYLFLED

-749 SFDK
+749 SFDA